1 MKWTLLLSCLLSL
14 TSALTAQTSEA
25 AQHVLRAA
33 QWNRLYPQE
42 KVYLHLD
49 NTAYFLGETI
59 WIKAYVTRS
68 DTENRS
74 NISRVLYVELI
85 SPRGFVAERRKLQ
98 VTDGLA
104 RGDIKLTKRVLKAD
118 YYEIRAYTRYMTNW
132 GGRNYFSRVIPVF
145 DKPRTE
151 GDYSRMSLEQ
161 YDVTRQPAERRV
173 ALPEPED
180 TDNSIRI
187 TELPDSVCFE
197 ADKGS
202 GWALLHGSNIIAGN
216 TIGEGEHVRLS
227 LPRQKMKE
235 GAWQMVLFDDAGKEI
250 THRDVVIVPKADRE
264 LKITVRTAGIRPC
277 GRISVDIQGP
287 PHTAFSFSAI
297 DAATICNGFQ
307 EDIRE
312 WMLRKSENW
321 HRYDWNTMAGITPW
335 DGSQV
340 IEDKL
345 YLFGKVI
352 PKKKN
357 MRLDSVTVS
366 ATFRGTEERMFG
378 SVKTDSTGAYA
389 IILPDIEGIWNM
401 QLSPQVKGK
410 EAQYRITVD
419 RHFAP
424 PLRPLESGEVRQIPV
439 DTTRIRR
446 WQITPQYEEEWQH
459 MYEKNATVM
468 KEVNVKGK
476 RKSDHYDYN
485 AFTNTEDAEHFSEI
499 YFDCEEAAEDI
510 ADRGEEMPELTAW
523 LAQTVSNYREDSY
536 GEDNYG
542 QGTRYSR
549 DQGEADANTKRI
561 PKWNGRIATWYVD
574 NEKVGGIWYPHHP
587 LLLDEYQSVYIS
599 DSHGHNE
606 GGITIYAYS
615 YAHDTSK
622 WTKAPKTNRQTR
634 YTHYYGYSP
643 PSEFK
648 TEDYSDIP
656 PMPDFRRTLF
666 WAPDMWTDA
675 DGKAHIEFWNNSSC
689 TDMIFSAEGITQDGH
704 FITGQ

>member
-1 MKWTLLLSCLLSL
+1 MRGLASLLCSLSIFAHTLSL
-14 TSALTAQTSEA
+14 GADTGECIM
-25 AQHVLRAA
+25 RAA

-59 WIKAYVTRS
+59 WMKAYVTRS

-85 SPRGFVAERRKLQ
+85 SPRGFVIERRKLQ

-104 RGDIKLTKRVLKAD
+104 WGDIKLTKRIFKAG

-132 GGRNYFSRVIPVF
+132 GKRNFFSRVVPVF
-145 DKPRTE
+145 DKPRID

-161 YDVTRQPAERRV
+161 YDVTRQPDERRV
-173 ALPEPED
+173 SIPESED
-180 TDNSIRI
+180 ADNDIRI
-187 TELPDSVCFE
+187 TELPDSIYFD

-202 GWALLHGSNIIAGN
+202 GWALLHGSNIITGN
-216 TIGEGEHVRLS
+216 AIREGEHIHLS
-227 LPRQKMKE
+227 LPRHKMKE
-235 GAWQMVLFDDAGKEI
+235 GIWQMVLFDEAGKEI
-250 THRDVVIVPKADRE
+250 THRDIIVVPKADEE
-264 LKITVRTAGIRPC
+264 LKITVRTTGIRPC
-277 GRISVDIQGP
+277 GRVSIDIQGP

-321 HRYDWNTMAGITPW
+321 HRYDWNTMTGITPW

-345 YLFGKVI
+345 YLFGKVV

-357 MRLDSVTVS
+357 MPLEGVSVS
-366 ATFRGTEERMFG
+366 ATFRGSEERMFG

-410 EAQYRITVD
+410 EAEYRITVD

-424 PLRPLESGEVRQIPV
+424 PLRPLEDSEVRQTPV
-439 DTTRIRR
+439 DTTRIHH
-446 WQITPQYEEEWQH
+446 WQIAPQYEEEWQN

-476 RKSDHYDYN
+476 RKLDHYNYN
-485 AFTNTEDAEHFSEI
+485 AFTNTENAEHFSEI

-510 ADRGEEMPELTAW
+510 ADRGEEIPELTAW
-523 LAQTVSNYREDSY
+523 LVQTAGSYLEDSY
-536 GEDNYG
+536 GQGPNY
-542 QGTRYSR
+542 SK
-549 DQGEADANTKRI
+549 DPGEEAAKI
-561 PKWNGRIATWYVD
+561 KHFPKWNGRNVVWYID
-574 NEKVGGIWYPHHP
+574 NQPVGGIWYPYP
-587 LLLDEYQSVYIS
+587 VLLDEYQSVYIS

-606 GGITIYAYS
+606 GNVTIYAYS
-615 YAHDTSK
+615 YEHDTSK

-666 WAPDMWTDA
+666 WAPDMWTDEN
-675 DGKAHIEFWNNSSC
+675 GEAHIEFWNNSSC
-689 TDMIFSAEGITQDGH
+689 TDMIFSAEGITKDGH
-704 FITGQ
+704 FITGK

>member
-1 MKWTLLLSCLLSL
+1 MM
-14 TSALTAQTSEA
+14 
-25 AQHVLRAA
+25 
-33 QWNRLYPQE
+33 
-42 KVYLHLD
+42 
-49 NTAYFLGETI
+49 
-59 WIKAYVTRS
+59 
-68 DTENRS
+68 
-74 NISRVLYVELI
+74 VLY
-85 SPRGFVAERRKLQ
+85 KHLQ
-98 VTDGLA
+98 RLHS
-104 RGDIKLTKRVLKAD
+104 KR
-118 YYEIRAYTRYMTNW
+118 NF
-132 GGRNYFSRVIPVF
+132 FSRVFPVF

-151 GDYSRMSLEQ
+151 GDYSRMSLEP
-161 YDVTRQPAERRV
+161 YDVTRQPDERRASV
-173 ALPEPED
+173 SESENVD
-180 TDNSIRI
+180 RDIRI
-187 TELPDSVCFE
+187 IELPDSVCFE
-197 ADKGS
+197 ADKGC

-216 TIGEGEHVRLS
+216 TIREGEHVRLS
-227 LPRQKMKE
+227 LARQKMKE
-235 GAWQMVLFDDAGKEI
+235 GLWQMVLFDEAGKEI
-250 THRDVVIVPKADRE
+250 THRDIVIVPKADRE
-264 LKITVRTAGIRPC
+264 LKIMVHTAGIRPC
-277 GRISVDIQGP
+277 GRISLDIQGP

-297 DAATICNGFQ
+297 DAATVCNGFQ

-340 IEDKL
+340 IEDRL

-357 MRLDSVTVS
+357 MPLDSVTVS
-366 ATFRGTEERMFG
+366 ATFRGTTERMFG

-410 EAQYRITVD
+410 EAEYRITVD

-424 PLRPLESGEVRQIPV
+424 PLRPLEDSEVRQIPV
-439 DTTRIRR
+439 DTARIHR
-446 WQITPQYEEEWQH
+446 WQIAPQDEQEWQN

-476 RKSDHYDYN
+476 RKLDHYDYN

-510 ADRGEEMPELTAW
+510 ADRGEEIPELTAW
-523 LAQTVSNYREDSY
+523 LVQTAGRYREDSY
-536 GEDNYG
+536 G
-542 QGTRYSR
+542 QGPSYSK
-549 DQGEADANTKRI
+549 DPGEEAAKIKHFPT
-561 PKWNGRIATWYVD
+561 WNGRHVMWYVD
-574 NEKVGGIWYPHHP
+574 NQPVGGIWYPCP
-587 LLLDEYQSVYIS
+587 VLLDEYQSVYIS

-606 GGITIYAYS
+606 GNVAVYAYS
-615 YAHDTSK
+615 YEHDTSK
-622 WTKAPKTNRQTR
+622 WSKPPKTNRQTR

-666 WAPDMWTDA
+666 WAPNLWTDA

-689 TDMIFSAEGITQDGH
+689 TDMIFSAEGITKDGY

>member
-1 MKWTLLLSCLLSL
+1 MMSL
-14 TSALTAQTSEA
+14 ASALPAQTSEA
-25 AQHVLRAA
+25 AEHILKAA

-59 WIKAYVTRS
+59 WMKAYVTRS

-85 SPRGFVAERRKLQ
+85 SPRGFVVERRKLQ

-104 RGDIKLTKRVLKAD
+104 WGDIKLTKRILKAG

-132 GGRNYFSRVIPVF
+132 GKRNFFSRVFPVF

-151 GDYSRMSLEQ
+151 GDYSRMSLEP
-161 YDVTRQPAERRV
+161 YDVTRQPDERRASV
-173 ALPEPED
+173 SESENVD
-180 TDNSIRI
+180 RDIRI
-187 TELPDSVCFE
+187 TELPDSICFE
-197 ADKGS
+197 ADKGC

-216 TIGEGEHVRLS
+216 TIKEGEHARLS
-227 LPRQKMKE
+227 LARQKMKE
-235 GAWQMVLFDDAGKEI
+235 GVWQMVLFDEAGKEI
-250 THRDVVIVPKADRE
+250 THRDIVIAPKADSE

-277 GRISVDIQGP
+277 GRISLDIQGP

-297 DAATICNGFQ
+297 DAATVCNGFQ

-340 IEDKL
+340 IEDRL

-352 PKKKN
+352 PKEKS
-357 MRLDSVTVS
+357 MPLDSVTVS
-366 ATFRGTEERMFG
+366 ATFRGTTERMFG

-410 EAQYRITVD
+410 EAEYRITVD

-424 PLRPLESGEVRQIPV
+424 PLRPLEDSEVRQIPV
-439 DTTRIRR
+439 DTARIHR
-446 WQITPQYEEEWQH
+446 WQIAPQDEQEWQN

-476 RKSDHYDYN
+476 RKLDHYDYN

-510 ADRGEEMPELTAW
+510 ADRGEEIPELTAW
-523 LAQTVSNYREDSY
+523 LVQTAGRYREDSY
-536 GEDNYG
+536 G
-542 QGTRYSR
+542 QGPSYSK
-549 DQGEADANTKRI
+549 DPGEEAAKIKHFPT
-561 PKWNGRIATWYVD
+561 WNGRHVVWYVD
-574 NEKVGGIWYPHHP
+574 NQPVGGIWYPCP
-587 LLLDEYQSVYIS
+587 VLLDEYQSVYIS

-606 GGITIYAYS
+606 GNVTVYAYS
-615 YAHDTSK
+615 YEHDTSK
-622 WTKAPKTNRQTR
+622 WSKPPKTNRQTR

-666 WAPDMWTDA
+666 WAPNLWTDA

>member
-1 MKWTLLLSCLLSL
+1 MMSL
-14 TSALTAQTSEA
+14 ASALPAQTSEA
-25 AQHVLRAA
+25 AQHILKAA

-59 WIKAYVTRS
+59 WMKAYVTRS

-85 SPRGFVAERRKLQ
+85 SSRGFVVERRKLQ

-104 RGDIKLTKRVLKAD
+104 WGDIKLTKRILKAG

-132 GGRNYFSRVIPVF
+132 GKRNFFSRVFPVF

-151 GDYSRMSLEQ
+151 GDYSRMSLEP
-161 YDVTRQPAERRV
+161 YDVTRQPDERR
-173 ALPEPED
+173 ASAPESENVD
-180 TDNSIRI
+180 RDIRI

-197 ADKGS
+197 ADKGC

-227 LPRQKMKE
+227 LARQKMKE
-235 GAWQMVLFDDAGKEI
+235 GLWQMVLFDEAGKEI
-250 THRDVVIVPKADRE
+250 THRDIVIAPKADRE

-277 GRISVDIQGP
+277 GRISLDIQGP

-297 DAATICNGFQ
+297 DAATVCNGFR

-340 IEDKL
+340 IEDRL

-357 MRLDSVTVS
+357 MPLDSVTVS
-366 ATFRGTEERMFG
+366 ATFRGTTERMFG

-410 EAQYRITVD
+410 EAEYRITVD

-424 PLRPLESGEVRQIPV
+424 PLRPLEDSEVRQIPV
-439 DTTRIRR
+439 DTARIHR
-446 WQITPQYEEEWQH
+446 WQIAPQDEQEWQN

-468 KEVNVKGK
+468 EEVNVKGK
-476 RKSDHYDYN
+476 RKLDHYDYN

-510 ADRGEEMPELTAW
+510 ADRGEEIPELTAW
-523 LAQTVSNYREDSY
+523 LVQTAGRYREDSY
-536 GEDNYG
+536 G
-542 QGTRYSR
+542 QGPSYSK
-549 DQGEADANTKRI
+549 DPGEEAAKIKHFPT
-561 PKWNGRIATWYVD
+561 WNGRHVVWYVD
-574 NEKVGGIWYPHHP
+574 NQPVGGIWYPCP
-587 LLLDEYQSVYIS
+587 VLLDEYQSVYIS

-606 GGITIYAYS
+606 GNVAVYAYS
-615 YAHDTSK
+615 YEHDTSK
-622 WTKAPKTNRQTR
+622 WSKPPKTNRQTR

-666 WAPDMWTDA
+666 WAPNLWTDA

-689 TDMIFSAEGITQDGH
+689 TDMIFSAEGITKDGY

>member
-1 MKWTLLLSCLLSL
+1 MMSL
-14 TSALTAQTSEA
+14 ASALPAQTSEA
-25 AQHVLRAA
+25 AGHILKAA

-59 WIKAYVTRS
+59 WMKAYVTRS

-85 SPRGFVAERRKLQ
+85 SPRGFVVERRKLQ

-104 RGDIKLTKRVLKAD
+104 WGDIKLTKRILKAG

-132 GGRNYFSRVIPVF
+132 GKRNFFSRVFPVF
-145 DKPRTE
+145 DKPRSE
-151 GDYSRMSLEQ
+151 GDYSRMSLEP
-161 YDVTRQPAERRV
+161 YDVTRQPDERR
-173 ALPEPED
+173 ASAPESENVD
-180 TDNSIRI
+180 RDIRV

-197 ADKGS
+197 ADKGC

-216 TIGEGEHVRLS
+216 TIREGEHVRLS
-227 LPRQKMKE
+227 LARQKMKE
-235 GAWQMVLFDDAGKEI
+235 GLWQMVLFDEAGKEI
-250 THRDVVIVPKADRE
+250 THRDIVIAPKADSE

-277 GRISVDIQGP
+277 GRISLDIQGP

-297 DAATICNGFQ
+297 DAATVCNGFQ

-340 IEDKL
+340 IEDRL

-357 MRLDSVTVS
+357 MPLDSVTVS
-366 ATFRGTEERMFG
+366 ATFRGTTERMFG

-410 EAQYRITVD
+410 EAEYRITVD

-424 PLRPLESGEVRQIPV
+424 PLRPLEDSEVRQIPV
-439 DTTRIRR
+439 DTARIHR
-446 WQITPQYEEEWQH
+446 WQIAPQDEQEWQN

-476 RKSDHYDYN
+476 RKLDHYDYN

-510 ADRGEEMPELTAW
+510 ADRGEEIPELTAW
-523 LAQTVSNYREDSY
+523 LVQTAGRYREDSY
-536 GEDNYG
+536 G
-542 QGTRYSR
+542 QGPSYSK
-549 DQGEADANTKRI
+549 DPGEEAAKIKHFPT
-561 PKWNGRIATWYVD
+561 WNGRHVVWYVD
-574 NEKVGGIWYPHHP
+574 NQPVGGIWYPCP
-587 LLLDEYQSVYIS
+587 VLLDEYQSVYIS

-606 GGITIYAYS
+606 GNVAVYAYS
-615 YAHDTSK
+615 YEHDTSK
-622 WTKAPKTNRQTR
+622 WSKPPKTNRQTR

-666 WAPDMWTDA
+666 WAPNLWTDA

-689 TDMIFSAEGITQDGH
+689 TDMIFSAEGITKDGH

>member
-1 MKWTLLLSCLLSL
+1 MRWLASLLCSLSIFASSLSL
-14 TSALTAQTSEA
+14 RADAGEYII
-25 AQHVLRAA
+25 RAA

-49 NTAYFLGETI
+49 NTSYFLGETI
-59 WIKAYVTRS
+59 WMKAYVTRS

-85 SPRGFVAERRKLQ
+85 SPRGFVVERRKLQ

-104 RGDIKLTKRVLKAD
+104 WGDIKLTKRVLKPG

-132 GGRNYFSRVIPVF
+132 GKRNFFSRVFPVF

-151 GDYSRMSLEQ
+151 GDYSRMSLEP
-161 YDVTRQPAERRV
+161 YDVTRQPDERRASV
-173 ALPEPED
+173 SESENVD
-180 TDNSIRI
+180 RDIRI

-197 ADKGS
+197 ADKGC

-216 TIGEGEHVRLS
+216 AIREGEHVRLS
-227 LPRQKMKE
+227 LARQKMKE
-235 GAWQMVLFDDAGKEI
+235 GVWQMVLFDEAGKEI
-250 THRDVVIVPKADRE
+250 THRDIVIAPKADSE

-277 GRISVDIQGP
+277 GRISLDIQGP

-340 IEDKL
+340 IEDRL

-357 MRLDSVTVS
+357 MSLDSVTVS
-366 ATFRGTEERMFG
+366 ATFRGTTERMFG

-410 EAQYRITVD
+410 EAEYRITVD

-424 PLRPLESGEVRQIPV
+424 ALRPLEDSEVRQIPV
-439 DTTRIRR
+439 DTARIHR
-446 WQITPQYEEEWQH
+446 WQIAPQDEQEWQN

-476 RKSDHYDYN
+476 RKLDHYDYN

-510 ADRGEEMPELTAW
+510 ADRGEEIPELTAW
-523 LAQTVSNYREDSY
+523 LVQTAGRYREDSY
-536 GEDNYG
+536 G
-542 QGTRYSR
+542 QGPSYSK
-549 DQGEADANTKRI
+549 DPGEEAAKIKHFPT
-561 PKWNGRIATWYVD
+561 WNGRHVVWYVD
-574 NEKVGGIWYPHHP
+574 NQPVGGIWYPCP
-587 LLLDEYQSVYIS
+587 VLLDEYQSVYIS

-606 GGITIYAYS
+606 GNVTVYAYS
-615 YAHDTSK
+615 YEHDTSK
-622 WTKAPKTNRQTR
+622 WSKPPKTNRQTR

-666 WAPDMWTDA
+666 WAPNLWTDA

-689 TDMIFSAEGITQDGH
+689 TDMIFSAEGITKDGH
-704 FITGQ
+704 FITGK

>member
-1 MKWTLLLSCLLSL
+1 MMSL
-14 TSALTAQTSEA
+14 ASALPAQTSEA
-25 AQHVLRAA
+25 AGHILKAA

-49 NTAYFLGETI
+49 NSAYFLGETI
-59 WIKAYVTRS
+59 WMKAYVTRS

-85 SPRGFVAERRKLQ
+85 SPRGFVVERRKLQ

-104 RGDIKLTKRVLKAD
+104 WGDIKLTKRILKAG

-132 GGRNYFSRVIPVF
+132 GKRNFFSRVFPVF

-151 GDYSRMSLEQ
+151 GDYSRMSLEP
-161 YDVTRQPAERRV
+161 YDVTRQPDERR
-173 ALPEPED
+173 ASAPESENVD
-180 TDNSIRI
+180 RDIRI

-197 ADKGS
+197 ADKGC

-216 TIGEGEHVRLS
+216 TIREGEHVRLS
-227 LPRQKMKE
+227 LARQKMKE
-235 GAWQMVLFDDAGKEI
+235 GLWQMVLFDEAGKEI
-250 THRDVVIVPKADRE
+250 THRDIVIAPKADSE
-264 LKITVRTAGIRPC
+264 LKIMVHTAGIRPC
-277 GRISVDIQGP
+277 GRISLDIQGP

-297 DAATICNGFQ
+297 DAATVCNGFQ

-340 IEDKL
+340 IEDRL

-352 PKKKN
+352 PKKKD
-357 MRLDSVTVS
+357 MPLDSVTVS
-366 ATFRGTEERMFG
+366 ATFRGTTERMFG

-410 EAQYRITVD
+410 EAEYRITVD

-424 PLRPLESGEVRQIPV
+424 PLRPLEDSEVRQIPV
-439 DTTRIRR
+439 DTARIHR
-446 WQITPQYEEEWQH
+446 WQIAPQDEQEWQN

-476 RKSDHYDYN
+476 RKLDHYDYN

-510 ADRGEEMPELTAW
+510 ADRGEEIPELTAW
-523 LAQTVSNYREDSY
+523 LVQTAGRYREDSY
-536 GEDNYG
+536 G
-542 QGTRYSR
+542 QGPSYSK
-549 DQGEADANTKRI
+549 DPGEEAAKIKHFPT
-561 PKWNGRIATWYVD
+561 WNGRHVVWYVD
-574 NEKVGGIWYPHHP
+574 NQPVGGIWYPCP
-587 LLLDEYQSVYIS
+587 VLLDEYQSVYIS

-606 GGITIYAYS
+606 GNVAVYAYS
-615 YAHDTSK
+615 YEHDTSK
-622 WTKAPKTNRQTR
+622 WSKPPKTNRQTR

-666 WAPDMWTDA
+666 WAPNLWTDA

-689 TDMIFSAEGITQDGH
+689 TDMIFSAEGITKDGY

>member
-1 MKWTLLLSCLLSL
+1 MMSL
-14 TSALTAQTSEA
+14 ASALPAQTSEA
-25 AQHVLRAA
+25 AGHILKAA

-59 WIKAYVTRS
+59 WMKAYVTRS

-85 SPRGFVAERRKLQ
+85 SPRGFVIERRKLQ

-104 RGDIKLTKRVLKAD
+104 WGDIKLTKRVLKAG

-132 GGRNYFSRVIPVF
+132 GKRNFFSRVFPVF
-145 DKPRTE
+145 DKPRSE
-151 GDYSRMSLEQ
+151 GDYSRMSLEP
-161 YDVTRQPAERRV
+161 YDVTRQPDERR
-173 ALPEPED
+173 ASAPESENVD
-180 TDNSIRI
+180 RDIRV

-197 ADKGS
+197 ADKGC

-216 TIGEGEHVRLS
+216 TIREGEHVRLS
-227 LPRQKMKE
+227 LARQKMKE
-235 GAWQMVLFDDAGKEI
+235 GVWQMVLFDEAGKEI
-250 THRDVVIVPKADRE
+250 THRDIVIAPKADRE

-277 GRISVDIQGP
+277 GRISLDIQGP

-297 DAATICNGFQ
+297 DAATVCNGFQ

-340 IEDKL
+340 IEDRL

-352 PKKKN
+352 PKKKD
-357 MRLDSVTVS
+357 MPLDSVTVS
-366 ATFRGTEERMFG
+366 ATFRGTTERMFG

-410 EAQYRITVD
+410 EAEYRITVD

-424 PLRPLESGEVRQIPV
+424 PLRPLEDSEVRQIPV
-439 DTTRIRR
+439 DTARIHR
-446 WQITPQYEEEWQH
+446 WQIAPQDEQEWQN

-476 RKSDHYDYN
+476 RKLDHYDYN

-510 ADRGEEMPELTAW
+510 ADRGEEIPELTAW
-523 LAQTVSNYREDSY
+523 LVQTAGRYREDSY
-536 GEDNYG
+536 GQGPNY
-542 QGTRYSR
+542 SK
-549 DQGEADANTKRI
+549 DPGEEAAKIKHFPT
-561 PKWNGRIATWYVD
+561 WNGRHVVWYVD
-574 NEKVGGIWYPHHP
+574 NQPVGGIWYPCP
-587 LLLDEYQSVYIS
+587 VLLDEYQSVYIS

-606 GGITIYAYS
+606 GNVAVYAYS
-615 YAHDTSK
+615 YEHDTSK
-622 WTKAPKTNRQTR
+622 WSKPPKTNRQTR

-666 WAPDMWTDA
+666 WAPNLWTDA

-689 TDMIFSAEGITQDGH
+689 TDMIFSAEGITKDGY

>member
-1 MKWTLLLSCLLSL
+1 MRWLASLLCSLSIFASSLSL
-14 TSALTAQTSEA
+14 RADAGEYII
-25 AQHVLRAA
+25 RAA

-59 WIKAYVTRS
+59 WMKAYVTRS

-85 SPRGFVAERRKLQ
+85 SPRGFVVERRKLQ

-104 RGDIKLTKRVLKAD
+104 WGDIKLTKRVLKPG

-132 GGRNYFSRVIPVF
+132 GKRNFFSRVFPVF

-151 GDYSRMSLEQ
+151 GDYSRMSLEP
-161 YDVTRQPAERRV
+161 YDVTRQPDERRASV
-173 ALPEPED
+173 SESENVD
-180 TDNSIRI
+180 RDIRI

-197 ADKGS
+197 ADKGC
-202 GWALLHGSNIIAGN
+202 GWALLHGCNIIAGN
-216 TIGEGEHVRLS
+216 AIREGEHVRLS
-227 LPRQKMKE
+227 LARQKMKE
-235 GAWQMVLFDDAGKEI
+235 GVWQMVLFDEAGKEI
-250 THRDVVIVPKADRE
+250 THRDIVIAPKADSE

-277 GRISVDIQGP
+277 GRISLDIQGP

-340 IEDKL
+340 IEDRL

-357 MRLDSVTVS
+357 MSLDSVTVS
-366 ATFRGTEERMFG
+366 ATFRGTTERMFG

-410 EAQYRITVD
+410 EEQYRITVD

-424 PLRPLESGEVRQIPV
+424 ALRPLEDSEVRQIPV
-439 DTTRIRR
+439 DTARIHR
-446 WQITPQYEEEWQH
+446 WQIAPQDEQEWQN

-476 RKSDHYDYN
+476 RKLDHYNYN

-510 ADRGEEMPELTAW
+510 ADRGEEIPELTAW
-523 LAQTVSNYREDSY
+523 LVQTAGRYREDSY
-536 GEDNYG
+536 G
-542 QGTRYSR
+542 QGPSYSK
-549 DQGEADANTKRI
+549 DPGEEAAKIKHFPT
-561 PKWNGRIATWYVD
+561 WNGRHVVWYVD
-574 NEKVGGIWYPHHP
+574 NQPVGGIWYPCP
-587 LLLDEYQSVYIS
+587 VLLDEYQSVYIS

-606 GGITIYAYS
+606 GNVTVYAYS
-615 YAHDTSK
+615 YEHDTSK
-622 WTKAPKTNRQTR
+622 WSKPPKTNRQTR

-666 WAPDMWTDA
+666 WAPDMWTDEN
-675 DGKAHIEFWNNSSC
+675 GEAHIEFWNNSSC
-689 TDMIFSAEGITQDGH
+689 TDMIFSAEGITKDGH
-704 FITGQ
+704 FIIGK

>member
-1 MKWTLLLSCLLSL
+1 MRWLASLLCSLSIFASTLSL
-14 TSALTAQTSEA
+14 RADAGDYIMQA
-25 AQHVLRAA
+25 AK
-33 QWNRLYPQE
+33 WNRLYPQE

-59 WIKAYVTRS
+59 WMKAYVTRS

-85 SPRGFVAERRKLQ
+85 SPRGFVVERRKLQ

-104 RGDIKLTKRVLKAD
+104 WGDIKLTKRILKAG

-132 GGRNYFSRVIPVF
+132 GDRNFFSRVFPVF

-161 YDVTRQPAERRV
+161 YDVTRQPDERRASV
-173 ALPEPED
+173 PESED
-180 TDNSIRI
+180 VDRDIRI

-197 ADKGS
+197 ADKGC

-216 TIGEGEHVRLS
+216 ALTGGQHLRQS
-227 LPRQKMKE
+227 LPRKKMKE
-235 GAWQMVLFDDAGKEI
+235 GVWQLVLFDKAGKEI
-250 THRDVVIVPKADRE
+250 AHRDYICIPKADEE
-264 LKITVRTAGIRPC
+264 LKISVRTTGIRPC
-277 GRISVDIQGP
+277 GRVSIDIQGP
-287 PHTAFSFSAI
+287 PNTAFSFSAI
-297 DAATICNGFQ
+297 DAATVCNGFQ

-340 IEDKL
+340 IEDRL

-357 MRLDSVTVS
+357 MPLDSVTVS
-366 ATFRGTEERMFG
+366 ATFRGTTERMFG

-410 EAQYRITVD
+410 EAEYRITVD

-424 PLRPLESGEVRQIPV
+424 PLRPLESSEVRQIPV
-439 DTTRIRR
+439 DTTRIHR
-446 WQITPQYEEEWQH
+446 WQIAPQDEQEWQN

-476 RKSDHYDYN
+476 RKLDHYDYN
-485 AFTNTEDAEHFSEI
+485 AFTNTENAEHYSEI

-510 ADRGEEMPELTAW
+510 ADRGEEIPELTAW
-523 LAQTVSNYREDSY
+523 LVQTAGRYREDSY
-536 GEDNYG
+536 G
-542 QGTRYSR
+542 QGPSYSK
-549 DQGEADANTKRI
+549 DPGEEAAKIKHFPT
-561 PKWNGRIATWYVD
+561 WNGRHVLWYVD
-574 NEKVGGIWYPHHP
+574 NQPVGGIWYPCP
-587 LLLDEYQSVYIS
+587 VLLDEYQSVYIG
-599 DSHGHNE
+599 DSRGHNE
-606 GGITIYAYS
+606 GNVTVYAYS
-615 YAHDTSK
+615 YEHDTSK
-622 WTKAPKTNRQTR
+622 WSKPPKTNRQTR

-666 WAPDMWTDA
+666 WAPDMWTDKE
-675 DGKAHIEFWNNSSC
+675 GKAHIEFWNNSSC
-689 TDMIFSAEGITQDGH
+689 TGMIFSAEGITHDGH
-704 FITGQ
+704 FITGR

>member
-1 MKWTLLLSCLLSL
+1 MMSL
-14 TSALTAQTSEA
+14 ASALPAQTSEA
-25 AQHVLRAA
+25 AGHILKAA

-59 WIKAYVTRS
+59 WMKAYVTRS

-85 SPRGFVAERRKLQ
+85 SPRGFVVERRKLQ

-104 RGDIKLTKRVLKAD
+104 WGDIKLTKRILKAG

-132 GGRNYFSRVIPVF
+132 GKRNFFSRVFPVF

-151 GDYSRMSLEQ
+151 GDYSRMSLEP
-161 YDVTRQPAERRV
+161 YDVTRQPDERR
-173 ALPEPED
+173 ASTPESED
-180 TDNSIRI
+180 VNRDIRI

-197 ADKGS
+197 ADKGC

-216 TIGEGEHVRLS
+216 TIREGEHVRLS
-227 LPRQKMKE
+227 LARQKMKE
-235 GAWQMVLFDDAGKEI
+235 GLWQMVLFDEAGKEI
-250 THRDVVIVPKADRE
+250 THRDIVIVPKADSE
-264 LKITVRTAGIRPC
+264 LKITVRTEGIRPC
-277 GRISVDIQGP
+277 GRISLDIQGP

-297 DAATICNGFQ
+297 DAATVCNGFQ

-340 IEDKL
+340 IEDRL

-357 MRLDSVTVS
+357 MPLDSVTVS
-366 ATFRGTEERMFG
+366 ATFRGTTERMFG

-401 QLSPQVKGK
+401 QLSPPVKGK
-410 EAQYRITVD
+410 EAEYRITVD
-419 RHFAP
+419 RHFSP
-424 PLRPLESGEVRQIPV
+424 PLRPLEDSEVRQIPV
-439 DTTRIRR
+439 DTARIHR
-446 WQITPQYEEEWQH
+446 WQIAPQDEQEWQN

-476 RKSDHYDYN
+476 RKLDHYDYN

-510 ADRGEEMPELTAW
+510 ADRGEEIPELTAW
-523 LAQTVSNYREDSY
+523 LVQTAGRYREDSY
-536 GEDNYG
+536 G
-542 QGTRYSR
+542 QGPSYSK
-549 DQGEADANTKRI
+549 DPGEEAAKIKHFPT
-561 PKWNGRIATWYVD
+561 WNGRHVMWYVD
-574 NEKVGGIWYPHHP
+574 NQPVGGIWYPCP
-587 LLLDEYQSVYIS
+587 VLLDEYQSVYIS

-606 GGITIYAYS
+606 GNVAVYAYS
-615 YAHDTSK
+615 YEHDTSK
-622 WTKAPKTNRQTR
+622 WSKPPKTNRQTR

-643 PSEFK
+643 PSDFK

-666 WAPDMWTDA
+666 WAPNLWTDA

-689 TDMIFSAEGITQDGH
+689 TDMIFSAEGITKDGY

>member
-1 MKWTLLLSCLLSL
+1 MMSL
-14 TSALTAQTSEA
+14 ASALPAQTSEA
-25 AQHVLRAA
+25 AQHILKAA

-49 NTAYFLGETI
+49 NAAYFLGETI
-59 WIKAYVTRS
+59 WMKAYVTRS

-85 SPRGFVAERRKLQ
+85 SPRGFVVERRKLQ

-104 RGDIKLTKRVLKAD
+104 WGDIKLTKRILKAG

-132 GGRNYFSRVIPVF
+132 GKRNYFSRVFPVF
-145 DKPRTE
+145 DKPRSE
-151 GDYSRMSLEQ
+151 GDYSRMSLEP
-161 YDVTRQPAERRV
+161 YDVTRQPDERRASV
-173 ALPEPED
+173 SESENVD
-180 TDNSIRI
+180 RDIRV

-197 ADKGS
+197 ADKGC

-216 TIGEGEHVRLS
+216 TIRKGEHVRLS
-227 LPRQKMKE
+227 LARQKMKE
-235 GAWQMVLFDDAGKEI
+235 GIWQMVLFDEAGKEI
-250 THRDVVIVPKADRE
+250 THRDVVIVPEADRE

-277 GRISVDIQGP
+277 GRISLDIQGP

-297 DAATICNGFQ
+297 DAATVCNGFQ

-340 IEDKL
+340 IEDRL

-352 PKKKN
+352 PKEKS
-357 MRLDSVTVS
+357 MPLDSVTVS
-366 ATFRGTEERMFG
+366 ATFRGTTERMFG

-410 EAQYRITVD
+410 EAEYRITVD

-424 PLRPLESGEVRQIPV
+424 PLRPLEDSEVRQIPV
-439 DTTRIRR
+439 DTARIHR
-446 WQITPQYEEEWQH
+446 WQIAPQDEQEWQN

-476 RKSDHYDYN
+476 RKLDHYDYN

-510 ADRGEEMPELTAW
+510 ADRGEEIPELTAW
-523 LAQTVSNYREDSY
+523 LVQTAGRYREDSY
-536 GEDNYG
+536 GQGPNY
-542 QGTRYSR
+542 SK
-549 DQGEADANTKRI
+549 DPGEEAAKIKHFPT
-561 PKWNGRIATWYVD
+561 WNGRHVVWYVD
-574 NEKVGGIWYPHHP
+574 NQPVGGIWYPCP
-587 LLLDEYQSVYIS
+587 VLLDEYQSVYIS

-606 GGITIYAYS
+606 GNVTVYAYS
-615 YAHDTSK
+615 YEHDTSK
-622 WTKAPKTNRQTR
+622 WSKPPKTNRQTR

-666 WAPDMWTDA
+666 WAPNLWTDA

-689 TDMIFSAEGITQDGH
+689 TDMIFSAEGITKDGY

>member
-1 MKWTLLLSCLLSL
+1 MMSL
-14 TSALTAQTSEA
+14 ASALPAQTSEA
-25 AQHVLRAA
+25 AEHILKAA
-33 QWNRLYPQE
+33 QWNRIYPQE

-49 NTAYFLGETI
+49 NSAYFLGETI
-59 WIKAYVTRS
+59 WMKAYVTRS

-85 SPRGFVAERRKLQ
+85 SPRGFVVERRKLQ

-104 RGDIKLTKRVLKAD
+104 WGDIKLTKRILKAG

-132 GGRNYFSRVIPVF
+132 GKRNFFSRVFPVF

-151 GDYSRMSLEQ
+151 GDYSRMSLEP
-161 YDVTRQPAERRV
+161 YDVTRQPDERRTST
-173 ALPEPED
+173 PESED
-180 TDNSIRI
+180 VNRDIRI

-197 ADKGS
+197 ADKGC

-216 TIGEGEHVRLS
+216 TIREGEHVRLS
-227 LPRQKMKE
+227 LARQKMKE
-235 GAWQMVLFDDAGKEI
+235 GLWQMVIFDEAGKEI
-250 THRDVVIVPKADRE
+250 THRDIVIVPKADRE
-264 LKITVRTAGIRPC
+264 LKIMVHTAGIRPC
-277 GRISVDIQGP
+277 GRISLDIQGP

-297 DAATICNGFQ
+297 DAATVCNGFQ

-340 IEDKL
+340 IEDRL

-352 PKKKN
+352 PKEKS
-357 MRLDSVTVS
+357 MPLDSVTVS
-366 ATFRGTEERMFG
+366 ATFRGTTERMFG

-410 EAQYRITVD
+410 EAEYRITVD

-424 PLRPLESGEVRQIPV
+424 PLRPLEDSEVRQIPV
-439 DTTRIRR
+439 DTARIHR
-446 WQITPQYEEEWQH
+446 WQIAPQDEQEWQN

-476 RKSDHYDYN
+476 RKLDHYDYN

-510 ADRGEEMPELTAW
+510 ADRGEEIPELTAW
-523 LAQTVSNYREDSY
+523 LVQTAGRYREDSY
-536 GEDNYG
+536 G
-542 QGTRYSR
+542 QGPSYSK
-549 DQGEADANTKRI
+549 DPGEEAAKIKHFPT
-561 PKWNGRIATWYVD
+561 WNGRHVLWYVD
-574 NEKVGGIWYPHHP
+574 NQPVGGIWYPCP
-587 LLLDEYQSVYIS
+587 VLLDEYQSVYIS

-606 GGITIYAYS
+606 GNVTVYAYS
-615 YAHDTSK
+615 YEHDTSK
-622 WTKAPKTNRQTR
+622 WSKPPKTNRQTR

-666 WAPDMWTDA
+666 WAPNLWTDA

-689 TDMIFSAEGITQDGH
+689 TDMIFSAEGITKDGH

>member
-1 MKWTLLLSCLLSL
+1 MMSL
-14 TSALTAQTSEA
+14 ASALPAQTSEA
-25 AQHVLRAA
+25 AQHILKAA

-59 WIKAYVTRS
+59 WMKAYVTRS

-85 SPRGFVAERRKLQ
+85 SPRGFVVERRKLQ

-104 RGDIKLTKRVLKAD
+104 WGDIKLTKRILKAG

-132 GGRNYFSRVIPVF
+132 GKRNFFSRVFPVF
-145 DKPRTE
+145 DKPRAE

-161 YDVTRQPAERRV
+161 YDVTRQPDERRASV
-173 ALPEPED
+173 SESENVD
-180 TDNSIRI
+180 RDIRI
-187 TELPDSVCFE
+187 IELPDSVCFE
-197 ADKGS
+197 ADKGC

-216 TIGEGEHVRLS
+216 TIREGEHVRLS
-227 LPRQKMKE
+227 LARQKMKE
-235 GAWQMVLFDDAGKEI
+235 GLWQMVLFDEAGKEI
-250 THRDVVIVPKADRE
+250 THRDIVIVPKADRE
-264 LKITVRTAGIRPC
+264 LKIMVHTAGIRPC
-277 GRISVDIQGP
+277 GRISLDIQGP

-297 DAATICNGFQ
+297 DAATVCNGFQ

-321 HRYDWNTMAGITPW
+321 HRYDWNTMAGIPPW

-340 IEDKL
+340 IEDRL

-357 MRLDSVTVS
+357 MPLDSVTVS
-366 ATFRGTEERMFG
+366 ATFRGTTERMFG

-410 EAQYRITVD
+410 EAEYRITVD

-424 PLRPLESGEVRQIPV
+424 PLRPLEDSEVRQIPV
-439 DTTRIRR
+439 DTARIHR
-446 WQITPQYEEEWQH
+446 WQIAPQDEQEWQN

-476 RKSDHYDYN
+476 RKLDHYDYN

-510 ADRGEEMPELTAW
+510 ADRGEEIPELTAW
-523 LAQTVSNYREDSY
+523 LVQTAGRYREDSY
-536 GEDNYG
+536 G
-542 QGTRYSR
+542 QGPSYSK
-549 DQGEADANTKRI
+549 DPGEEAAKIKHFPT
-561 PKWNGRIATWYVD
+561 WNGRHVMWYVD
-574 NEKVGGIWYPHHP
+574 NQPVGGIWYPCP
-587 LLLDEYQSVYIS
+587 VLLDEYQSVYIS

-606 GGITIYAYS
+606 GNVTVYAYS
-615 YAHDTSK
+615 YEHDTSK
-622 WTKAPKTNRQTR
+622 WSKPPKTNRQTR

-666 WAPDMWTDA
+666 WAPNLWTDA

-689 TDMIFSAEGITQDGH
+689 TDMIFSAEGITKDGY

>member
-1 MKWTLLLSCLLSL
+1 MRWLASLLCSLSIFASSLSL
-14 TSALTAQTSEA
+14 RADAGEYII
-25 AQHVLRAA
+25 RAA

-59 WIKAYVTRS
+59 WMKAYVTRS

-85 SPRGFVAERRKLQ
+85 SPRGFVVERRKLQ

-104 RGDIKLTKRVLKAD
+104 WGDIKLTKRVLKPG

-132 GGRNYFSRVIPVF
+132 GKRNFFSRVFPVF

-151 GDYSRMSLEQ
+151 GDYSHMSLEP
-161 YDVTRQPAERRV
+161 YDVTRQPDERRASV
-173 ALPEPED
+173 SESENVD
-180 TDNSIRI
+180 RDIRI

-197 ADKGS
+197 ADKGC

-216 TIGEGEHVRLS
+216 TIREGEHVRLS
-227 LPRQKMKE
+227 LARQKMKE
-235 GAWQMVLFDDAGKEI
+235 GLWQMVLFDEAGKEI
-250 THRDVVIVPKADRE
+250 THRDIVIAPKADRE

-277 GRISVDIQGP
+277 GRISLDIQGP

-297 DAATICNGFQ
+297 DAATVCNGFQ

-340 IEDKL
+340 IEDRL

-357 MRLDSVTVS
+357 MPLDSVTVS
-366 ATFRGTEERMFG
+366 ATFRGTTERMFG

-410 EAQYRITVD
+410 EAEYRITVD

-424 PLRPLESGEVRQIPV
+424 ALRPLEDSEVRQIPV
-439 DTTRIRR
+439 DTARIHR
-446 WQITPQYEEEWQH
+446 WQIAPQDEQEWQN

-476 RKSDHYDYN
+476 RKLDHYNYN

-510 ADRGEEMPELTAW
+510 ADRGEEIPELTAW
-523 LAQTVSNYREDSY
+523 LVQTAGRYREDSY
-536 GEDNYG
+536 G
-542 QGTRYSR
+542 QGPSYSK
-549 DQGEADANTKRI
+549 DPGEEAAKIKHFPT
-561 PKWNGRIATWYVD
+561 WNGRHVVWYVD
-574 NEKVGGIWYPHHP
+574 NQPVGGIWYPCP
-587 LLLDEYQSVYIS
+587 VLLDEYQSVYIS

-606 GGITIYAYS
+606 GNVTVYAYS
-615 YAHDTSK
+615 YEHDTSK
-622 WTKAPKTNRQTR
+622 W
-634 YTHYYGYSP
+634 S
-643 PSEFK
+643 
-648 TEDYSDIP
+648 
-656 PMPDFRRTLF
+656 
-666 WAPDMWTDA
+666 
-675 DGKAHIEFWNNSSC
+675 
-689 TDMIFSAEGITQDGH
+689 
-704 FITGQ
+704 

>member
-1 MKWTLLLSCLLSL
+1 MMSL
-14 TSALTAQTSEA
+14 ASALPAQTSEA
-25 AQHVLRAA
+25 AQHILKAA
-33 QWNRLYPQE
+33 QWNRIYPQE

-59 WIKAYVTRS
+59 WMKAYVTRS

-85 SPRGFVAERRKLQ
+85 SPRGFVVERRKLQ

-104 RGDIKLTKRVLKAD
+104 WGDIKLTKRILKAG

-132 GGRNYFSRVIPVF
+132 GKRNFFSRVFPVF

-151 GDYSRMSLEQ
+151 GDYSRMSLEP
-161 YDVTRQPAERRV
+161 YDVTRQPDERRTST
-173 ALPEPED
+173 PESED
-180 TDNSIRI
+180 VNRDIRI

-197 ADKGS
+197 ADKGC

-216 TIGEGEHVRLS
+216 TIREGEHVRLS
-227 LPRQKMKE
+227 LARQKMKE
-235 GAWQMVLFDDAGKEI
+235 GLWQMVIFDEAGKEI
-250 THRDVVIVPKADRE
+250 THRDIVIVPKADRE
-264 LKITVRTAGIRPC
+264 LKIMVHTAGIRPC
-277 GRISVDIQGP
+277 GRISLDIQGP

-297 DAATICNGFQ
+297 DAATVCNGFQ

-340 IEDKL
+340 IEDRL

-352 PKKKN
+352 PKEKS
-357 MRLDSVTVS
+357 MPLDSVTVS
-366 ATFRGTEERMFG
+366 ATFRGTTERMFG

-410 EAQYRITVD
+410 EAEYRITVD

-424 PLRPLESGEVRQIPV
+424 PLRPLEDSEVRQIPV
-439 DTTRIRR
+439 DTARIHR
-446 WQITPQYEEEWQH
+446 WQIAPQDEQEWQN

-476 RKSDHYDYN
+476 RKLDHYDYN

-510 ADRGEEMPELTAW
+510 ADRGEEIPELTAW
-523 LAQTVSNYREDSY
+523 LVQTAGRYREDSY
-536 GEDNYG
+536 G
-542 QGTRYSR
+542 QGPSYSK
-549 DQGEADANTKRI
+549 DPGEEAAKIKHFPT
-561 PKWNGRIATWYVD
+561 WNGRHVMWYVD
-574 NEKVGGIWYPHHP
+574 NQPVGGIWYPCP
-587 LLLDEYQSVYIS
+587 VLLDEYQSVYIS

-606 GGITIYAYS
+606 GNVTVYAYS
-615 YAHDTSK
+615 YEHDTSK
-622 WTKAPKTNRQTR
+622 WSKPPKTNRQTR

-666 WAPDMWTDA
+666 WAPNLWTDA

-689 TDMIFSAEGITQDGH
+689 TDMIFSAEGITKDGY

>member
-1 MKWTLLLSCLLSL
+1 MMSL
-14 TSALTAQTSEA
+14 ASALPAQTSEA
-25 AQHVLRAA
+25 AEHILKAA
-33 QWNRLYPQE
+33 QWNRIYPQE

-49 NTAYFLGETI
+49 NSAYFLGETI
-59 WIKAYVTRS
+59 WMKAYVTRS

-85 SPRGFVAERRKLQ
+85 SPRGFVVERRKLQ

-104 RGDIKLTKRVLKAD
+104 WGDIKLTKRILKAG

-132 GGRNYFSRVIPVF
+132 GKRNFFSRVFPVF
-145 DKPRTE
+145 DKPRSE
-151 GDYSRMSLEQ
+151 GDYSRMSLEP
-161 YDVTRQPAERRV
+161 YDVTRQPDERRASV
-173 ALPEPED
+173 SESENVD
-180 TDNSIRI
+180 RDIRI

-197 ADKGS
+197 ADKGC

-216 TIGEGEHVRLS
+216 TIREGEHVRLS
-227 LPRQKMKE
+227 LARQKMKE
-235 GAWQMVLFDDAGKEI
+235 GLWQMVLFDEAGKEI
-250 THRDVVIVPKADRE
+250 THRDIVIVPKADRE

-277 GRISVDIQGP
+277 GRISLDIQGP

-297 DAATICNGFQ
+297 DAATVCNGFQ

-335 DGSQV
+335 DGGQV
-340 IEDKL
+340 IEDRL

-352 PKKKN
+352 PKEKS
-357 MRLDSVTVS
+357 MPLDSVTVS
-366 ATFRGTEERMFG
+366 ATFRGTTERMFG

-410 EAQYRITVD
+410 EAEYRITVD

-424 PLRPLESGEVRQIPV
+424 PLRPLEDSEVRQIPV
-439 DTTRIRR
+439 DTARIHR
-446 WQITPQYEEEWQH
+446 WQIAPQDEQEWQN

-476 RKSDHYDYN
+476 RKLDHYDYN

-510 ADRGEEMPELTAW
+510 ADRGEEIPELTAW
-523 LAQTVSNYREDSY
+523 LVQTAGRYREDSY
-536 GEDNYG
+536 G
-542 QGTRYSR
+542 QGPSYSK
-549 DQGEADANTKRI
+549 DPGEEAAKIKHFPT
-561 PKWNGRIATWYVD
+561 WNGRHVMWYVD
-574 NEKVGGIWYPHHP
+574 NQPVGGIWYPCP
-587 LLLDEYQSVYIS
+587 VLLDEYQSVYIS

-606 GGITIYAYS
+606 GNVAVYAYS
-615 YAHDTSK
+615 YEHDTSK
-622 WTKAPKTNRQTR
+622 WSKPPKTNRQTR

-666 WAPDMWTDA
+666 WAPNLWTDA

-689 TDMIFSAEGITQDGH
+689 TDMIFSAEGITKDGY

>member
-1 MKWTLLLSCLLSL
+1 MMSL
-14 TSALTAQTSEA
+14 ASALPAQTSEA
-25 AQHVLRAA
+25 AGHILKAA

-59 WIKAYVTRS
+59 WMKAYVTRS

-85 SPRGFVAERRKLQ
+85 SPRGFVVERRKLQ

-104 RGDIKLTKRVLKAD
+104 WGDIKLTKRILKAG

-132 GGRNYFSRVIPVF
+132 GKRNFFSRVFPVF

-151 GDYSRMSLEQ
+151 GDYSRMSLEP
-161 YDVTRQPAERRV
+161 YDVTRQPDERRASV
-173 ALPEPED
+173 SESENVD
-180 TDNSIRI
+180 RDIRI

-197 ADKGS
+197 ADKGC

-216 TIGEGEHVRLS
+216 TIREGEHVRLS
-227 LPRQKMKE
+227 LARQKMKE
-235 GAWQMVLFDDAGKEI
+235 GLWQMVLFDEAGKEI
-250 THRDVVIVPKADRE
+250 THRDIVIVPKADRE

-277 GRISVDIQGP
+277 GRISLDIQGP
-287 PHTAFSFSAI
+287 PYTAFSFSAI
-297 DAATICNGFQ
+297 DAATVCNGFQ

-340 IEDKL
+340 IEDRL

-357 MRLDSVTVS
+357 MSLDSVTVS
-366 ATFRGTEERMFG
+366 ATFRGTTERMFG

-410 EAQYRITVD
+410 EAEYRITVD

-424 PLRPLESGEVRQIPV
+424 PLRPLEDSEVRQIPV
-439 DTTRIRR
+439 DAARIHR
-446 WQITPQYEEEWQH
+446 WQIAPQDEQEWQN

-476 RKSDHYDYN
+476 RKLDHYDYN

-510 ADRGEEMPELTAW
+510 ADRGEEIPELTAW
-523 LAQTVSNYREDSY
+523 LVQTAGRYREDSY
-536 GEDNYG
+536 G
-542 QGTRYSR
+542 QGPSYSK
-549 DQGEADANTKRI
+549 DPGEEAAKIKHFPT
-561 PKWNGRIATWYVD
+561 WNGRHVLWYVD
-574 NEKVGGIWYPHHP
+574 NQPVGGIWYPCP
-587 LLLDEYQSVYIS
+587 VLLDEYQSVYIS

-606 GGITIYAYS
+606 GNVAVYAYS
-615 YAHDTSK
+615 YEHDTSK
-622 WTKAPKTNRQTR
+622 WSKPPKTNRQTR

-666 WAPDMWTDA
+666 WAPNLWTDA

-689 TDMIFSAEGITQDGH
+689 TDMIFSAEGITKDGY

>member
-1 MKWTLLLSCLLSL
+1 MMSL
-14 TSALTAQTSEA
+14 ASALPAQTSEA
-25 AQHVLRAA
+25 AGHILKAA

-59 WIKAYVTRS
+59 WMKAYVTRS

-85 SPRGFVAERRKLQ
+85 SPRGFVVERRKLQ

-104 RGDIKLTKRVLKAD
+104 WGDIKLTKRILKAG

-132 GGRNYFSRVIPVF
+132 GKRNFFSRVFPVF
-145 DKPRTE
+145 DKPRAE

-161 YDVTRQPAERRV
+161 YDVTRQPDERRTST
-173 ALPEPED
+173 PESED
-180 TDNSIRI
+180 VNRDIRI

-197 ADKGS
+197 ADKGC

-216 TIGEGEHVRLS
+216 TIREGEHVRLS
-227 LPRQKMKE
+227 LARQKMKE
-235 GAWQMVLFDDAGKEI
+235 GLWQMVLFDEAGKEI
-250 THRDVVIVPKADRE
+250 THRDIVIVPKADRE
-264 LKITVRTAGIRPC
+264 LKIMVHTAGIRPC
-277 GRISVDIQGP
+277 GRISLDIQGP

-297 DAATICNGFQ
+297 DAATVCNGFQ

-321 HRYDWNTMAGITPW
+321 HRYDWNTMTGITPW

-340 IEDKL
+340 IEDRL

-352 PKKKN
+352 PKEKDLP
-357 MRLDSVTVS
+357 LDSVTVS
-366 ATFRGTEERMFG
+366 ATFRGTTERMFG

-410 EAQYRITVD
+410 EAEYRITVD

-424 PLRPLESGEVRQIPV
+424 PLRPLESSEVRQIPV
-439 DTTRIRR
+439 DTARIHR
-446 WQITPQYEEEWQH
+446 WQIAPQDEQEWQN

-476 RKSDHYDYN
+476 RKLDHYDYN

-510 ADRGEEMPELTAW
+510 ADRGEDIPELTAW
-523 LAQTVSNYREDSY
+523 LVQTAGRYREDSY
-536 GEDNYG
+536 G
-542 QGTRYSR
+542 QGPSYSK
-549 DQGEADANTKRI
+549 DPGEEAAKIKHFPT
-561 PKWNGRIATWYVD
+561 WNGRHVLWYVD
-574 NEKVGGIWYPHHP
+574 NQPVGGIWYPCP
-587 LLLDEYQSVYIS
+587 VLLDEYQSVYIS

-606 GGITIYAYS
+606 GNVAVYAYS
-615 YAHDTSK
+615 YEHDTSK
-622 WTKAPKTNRQTR
+622 WSKPPKTNRQTR

-666 WAPDMWTDA
+666 WAPNLWTDA

-689 TDMIFSAEGITQDGH
+689 TDMIFSAEGITKDGY

>member
-1 MKWTLLLSCLLSL
+1 MRWGLLLSCMMSL
-14 TSALTAQTSEA
+14 ASALPAQTSEA
-25 AQHVLRAA
+25 AGHILKAA

-85 SPRGFVAERRKLQ
+85 SPRGFVVERRKLQ

-104 RGDIKLTKRVLKAD
+104 WGDIKLTKRILKAG

-132 GGRNYFSRVIPVF
+132 GKRNFFSRVFPVF

-151 GDYSRMSLEQ
+151 GDYSRMSLEP
-161 YDVTRQPAERRV
+161 YDVTRQPDERR
-173 ALPEPED
+173 ASTPESED
-180 TDNSIRI
+180 VNRDIRI

-197 ADKGS
+197 ADKGC

-216 TIGEGEHVRLS
+216 TIREGEHVRLS
-227 LPRQKMKE
+227 LARQKMKE
-235 GAWQMVLFDDAGKEI
+235 GLWQMVLFDEAGKEI
-250 THRDVVIVPKADRE
+250 THRDIVIVPKADSE
-264 LKITVRTAGIRPC
+264 LKITVRTEGIRPC
-277 GRISVDIQGP
+277 GRISLDIQGP

-297 DAATICNGFQ
+297 DAATVCNGFQ

-340 IEDKL
+340 IEDRL

-357 MRLDSVTVS
+357 MPLDSVTVS
-366 ATFRGTEERMFG
+366 ATFRGTTERMFG

-410 EAQYRITVD
+410 EAEYRITVD

-424 PLRPLESGEVRQIPV
+424 PLRPLEDSEVRQIPV
-439 DTTRIRR
+439 DTARIHR
-446 WQITPQYEEEWQH
+446 WQIAPQDEQEWQN

-476 RKSDHYDYN
+476 RKLDHYDYN

-510 ADRGEEMPELTAW
+510 ADRGEEIPELTAW
-523 LAQTVSNYREDSY
+523 LVQTAGRYREDSY
-536 GEDNYG
+536 G
-542 QGTRYSR
+542 QGPSYSK
-549 DQGEADANTKRI
+549 DPGEEAAKIKHFPT
-561 PKWNGRIATWYVD
+561 WNGRHVVWYVD
-574 NEKVGGIWYPHHP
+574 NQPVGGIWYPCP
-587 LLLDEYQSVYIS
+587 VLLDEYQSVYIS

-606 GGITIYAYS
+606 GNVTVYAYS
-615 YAHDTSK
+615 YEHDTSRWSK
-622 WTKAPKTNRQTR
+622 PPKTNRQTR

-666 WAPDMWTDA
+666 WAPNLWTDA
-675 DGKAHIEFWNNSSC
+675 DGTAHIEFWNNSSC
-689 TDMIFSAEGITQDGH
+689 TDMIFSAEGITKDGY

>member
-1 MKWTLLLSCLLSL
+1 MMSL
-14 TSALTAQTSEA
+14 ASALPAQTSEA
-25 AQHVLRAA
+25 AGHILKAA

-85 SPRGFVAERRKLQ
+85 SPRGFVVERRKLQ

-104 RGDIKLTKRVLKAD
+104 WGDIKLTKRILKAG

-132 GGRNYFSRVIPVF
+132 GKRNFFSRVFPVF

-151 GDYSRMSLEQ
+151 GDYSRMSLEP
-161 YDVTRQPAERRV
+161 YDVTRQPDERRASV
-173 ALPEPED
+173 SESENVD
-180 TDNSIRI
+180 RDIRI
-187 TELPDSVCFE
+187 IELPDSVCFE
-197 ADKGS
+197 ADKGC

-216 TIGEGEHVRLS
+216 TIREGEHVRLS
-227 LPRQKMKE
+227 LARQKMKE
-235 GAWQMVLFDDAGKEI
+235 GLWQMVLFDEAGKEI
-250 THRDVVIVPKADRE
+250 THRDIVIAPKADRE
-264 LKITVRTAGIRPC
+264 LKITVRTVGIRPC
-277 GRISVDIQGP
+277 GRISLDIQGP

-297 DAATICNGFQ
+297 DAATVCNGFQ

-340 IEDKL
+340 IEDRL

-352 PKKKN
+352 PKKKD
-357 MRLDSVTVS
+357 MPLDSVTVS
-366 ATFRGTEERMFG
+366 ATFRGTTERMFG

-410 EAQYRITVD
+410 EAEYRITVD

-424 PLRPLESGEVRQIPV
+424 PLRPLEDSEVRQIPV
-439 DTTRIRR
+439 DAARIHR
-446 WQITPQYEEEWQH
+446 WQIAPQDEQEWQN

-476 RKSDHYDYN
+476 RKLDHYDYN

-510 ADRGEEMPELTAW
+510 ADRGEEIPELTAW
-523 LAQTVSNYREDSY
+523 LVQTAGRYREDSY
-536 GEDNYG
+536 G
-542 QGTRYSR
+542 QGPSYSK
-549 DQGEADANTKRI
+549 DPGEEASKIKHFPT
-561 PKWNGRIATWYVD
+561 WNGRHVLWYVD
-574 NEKVGGIWYPHHP
+574 NQPVGGIWYPCP
-587 LLLDEYQSVYIS
+587 VLLDEYQSVYIS

-606 GGITIYAYS
+606 GNVAVYAYS
-615 YAHDTSK
+615 YEHDTSK
-622 WTKAPKTNRQTR
+622 WSKPPKTNRQTR

-666 WAPDMWTDA
+666 WAPNLWTDA

-689 TDMIFSAEGITQDGH
+689 TDMIFSAEGITKDGY

>member
-1 MKWTLLLSCLLSL
+1 MMSL
-14 TSALTAQTSEA
+14 ASALPAQTSEA
-25 AQHVLRAA
+25 AQHILKAA

-49 NTAYFLGETI
+49 NNAYFLGETI
-59 WIKAYVTRS
+59 WMKAYVTRS

-85 SPRGFVAERRKLQ
+85 SPRGFVVERRKLQ

-104 RGDIKLTKRVLKAD
+104 WGDIKLTKRILKAG

-132 GGRNYFSRVIPVF
+132 GKRNFFSRVFPVF

-151 GDYSRMSLEQ
+151 GDYSRMSLEP
-161 YDVTRQPAERRV
+161 YDVTRQPDERR
-173 ALPEPED
+173 ASAPESENVD
-180 TDNSIRI
+180 RDIRI

-197 ADKGS
+197 ADKGC

-216 TIGEGEHVRLS
+216 TIREGEHVRLS
-227 LPRQKMKE
+227 LARQKMKE
-235 GAWQMVLFDDAGKEI
+235 GLWQMVLFDEAGKEI
-250 THRDVVIVPKADRE
+250 THRDIVIAPKADSE

-277 GRISVDIQGP
+277 GRISLDIQGP

-297 DAATICNGFQ
+297 DAATVCNGFQ

-321 HRYDWNTMAGITPW
+321 HRNDWNTMAGITPW

-340 IEDKL
+340 IEDQL

-357 MRLDSVTVS
+357 MPLDSVTVS
-366 ATFRGTEERMFG
+366 ATFRGTTERMFG

-410 EAQYRITVD
+410 EAEYRITVD

-424 PLRPLESGEVRQIPV
+424 PLRPLEDSEVRQIPV
-439 DTTRIRR
+439 DTARIHR
-446 WQITPQYEEEWQH
+446 WQIAPQDEQEWQN

-476 RKSDHYDYN
+476 RKLDHYDYN

-510 ADRGEEMPELTAW
+510 ADRGEEIPELTAW
-523 LAQTVSNYREDSY
+523 LVQTAGRYREDSY
-536 GEDNYG
+536 G
-542 QGTRYSR
+542 QGPSYSK
-549 DQGEADANTKRI
+549 DPGEEAAKIKHFPT
-561 PKWNGRIATWYVD
+561 WNGRHVMWYVD
-574 NEKVGGIWYPHHP
+574 NQPVGGIWYPCP
-587 LLLDEYQSVYIS
+587 VLLDEYQSVYIS

-606 GGITIYAYS
+606 GNVTVYAYS
-615 YAHDTSK
+615 YEHDTSK
-622 WTKAPKTNRQTR
+622 WSKPPKTNRQTR

-666 WAPDMWTDA
+666 WAPNLWTDA

-689 TDMIFSAEGITQDGH
+689 TDMIFSAEGITKDGH

>member
-1 MKWTLLLSCLLSL
+1 MMSL
-14 TSALTAQTSEA
+14 ASALPAQTSEA
-25 AQHVLRAA
+25 AGHILKAA

-59 WIKAYVTRS
+59 WMKAYVTRS

-85 SPRGFVAERRKLQ
+85 SPRGFVIERRKLQ

-104 RGDIKLTKRVLKAD
+104 WGDIKLTKRVLKAG

-132 GGRNYFSRVIPVF
+132 GKRNFFSRVFPVF
-145 DKPRTE
+145 DKPRSE
-151 GDYSRMSLEQ
+151 GDYSRMSLEP
-161 YDVTRQPAERRV
+161 YDVTRQPDERR
-173 ALPEPED
+173 ASAPESENVD
-180 TDNSIRI
+180 RDIRV

-197 ADKGS
+197 ADKGC

-216 TIGEGEHVRLS
+216 TIREGEHVRLS
-227 LPRQKMKE
+227 LARQKMKE
-235 GAWQMVLFDDAGKEI
+235 GVWQMVLFDEAGKEI
-250 THRDVVIVPKADRE
+250 THRDIVIAPKADSE

-277 GRISVDIQGP
+277 GRISLDIQGP

-297 DAATICNGFQ
+297 DAATVCNGFQ

-340 IEDKL
+340 IEDRL

-352 PKKKN
+352 PKKKD
-357 MRLDSVTVS
+357 MPLDSVTVS
-366 ATFRGTEERMFG
+366 ATFRGTTERMFG

-410 EAQYRITVD
+410 EAEYRITVD

-424 PLRPLESGEVRQIPV
+424 PLRPLEDSEVRQIPV
-439 DTTRIRR
+439 DTARIHR
-446 WQITPQYEEEWQH
+446 WQIAPQDEQEWQN

-476 RKSDHYDYN
+476 RKLDHYDYN

-510 ADRGEEMPELTAW
+510 ADRGEEIPELTAW
-523 LAQTVSNYREDSY
+523 LVQTAGRYREDSY
-536 GEDNYG
+536 GQGPNY
-542 QGTRYSR
+542 SK
-549 DQGEADANTKRI
+549 DPGEEAAKIKHFPT
-561 PKWNGRIATWYVD
+561 WNGRHVVWYVD
-574 NEKVGGIWYPHHP
+574 NQPVGGIWYPCP
-587 LLLDEYQSVYIS
+587 VLLDEYQSVYIS

-606 GGITIYAYS
+606 GNVAVYAYS
-615 YAHDTSK
+615 YEHDTSK
-622 WTKAPKTNRQTR
+622 WSKPPKTNRQTR

-666 WAPDMWTDA
+666 WAPNLWTDA

-689 TDMIFSAEGITQDGH
+689 TDMIFSAEGITKDGY

>member
-1 MKWTLLLSCLLSL
+1 MMSL
-14 TSALTAQTSEA
+14 ASALPAQTSEA
-25 AQHVLRAA
+25 AGHILKAA

-59 WIKAYVTRS
+59 WMKAYVTRS

-85 SPRGFVAERRKLQ
+85 SPRGFVVERRKLQ

-104 RGDIKLTKRVLKAD
+104 WGDIKLTKRILKAG

-132 GGRNYFSRVIPVF
+132 GKRNFFSRVFPVF
-145 DKPRTE
+145 DKPRSE
-151 GDYSRMSLEQ
+151 GDYSRMSLEP
-161 YDVTRQPAERRV
+161 YDVTRQPDERR
-173 ALPEPED
+173 ASAPESENVD
-180 TDNSIRI
+180 RDIRV

-197 ADKGS
+197 ADKGC

-216 TIGEGEHVRLS
+216 TIREGEHVRLS
-227 LPRQKMKE
+227 LARQKMKE
-235 GAWQMVLFDDAGKEI
+235 GLWQMVLFDEAGKEI
-250 THRDVVIVPKADRE
+250 THRDIVIVPKADRE
-264 LKITVRTAGIRPC
+264 LKIMVHTAGIRPC
-277 GRISVDIQGP
+277 GRISLDIQGP

-297 DAATICNGFQ
+297 DAATVCNGFQ

-340 IEDKL
+340 IEDRL

-357 MRLDSVTVS
+357 MPLDSVTVS
-366 ATFRGTEERMFG
+366 ATFRGTTERMFG

-410 EAQYRITVD
+410 EAEYRITVD

-424 PLRPLESGEVRQIPV
+424 PLRPLEDSEVRQIPV
-439 DTTRIRR
+439 DTARIHR
-446 WQITPQYEEEWQH
+446 WQIAPQDEQEWQN

-476 RKSDHYDYN
+476 RKLDHYDYN

-510 ADRGEEMPELTAW
+510 ADRGEEIPELTAW
-523 LAQTVSNYREDSY
+523 LVQTAGRYREDSY
-536 GEDNYG
+536 G
-542 QGTRYSR
+542 QGPSYSK
-549 DQGEADANTKRI
+549 DPGEEAAKIKHFPT
-561 PKWNGRIATWYVD
+561 WNGRHVMWYVD
-574 NEKVGGIWYPHHP
+574 NQPVGGIWYPCP
-587 LLLDEYQSVYIS
+587 VLLDEYQSVYIS

-606 GGITIYAYS
+606 GNVAVYAYS
-615 YAHDTSK
+615 YEHDTSK
-622 WTKAPKTNRQTR
+622 WSKPPKTNRQTR

-666 WAPDMWTDA
+666 WAPNLWTDA

-689 TDMIFSAEGITQDGH
+689 TDMIFSAEGITKDGH

>member
-1 MKWTLLLSCLLSL
+1 MMSL
-14 TSALTAQTSEA
+14 ASALPAQTTEA
-25 AQHVLRAA
+25 AGHILKAA

-59 WIKAYVTRS
+59 WMKAYVTRS

-85 SPRGFVAERRKLQ
+85 SPRGFVVERRKLQ

-104 RGDIKLTKRVLKAD
+104 WGDIKLTKRILKAG

-132 GGRNYFSRVIPVF
+132 GKRNFFSRVFPVF

-151 GDYSRMSLEQ
+151 GDYSRMSLEP
-161 YDVTRQPAERRV
+161 YDVTRQPDERRASV
-173 ALPEPED
+173 SESENVD
-180 TDNSIRI
+180 RDIRI
-187 TELPDSVCFE
+187 IELPDSVCFE
-197 ADKGS
+197 ADKGC

-216 TIGEGEHVRLS
+216 TIREGEHVRLS
-227 LPRQKMKE
+227 LARQKMKE
-235 GAWQMVLFDDAGKEI
+235 GLWQMVLFDEAGKEI
-250 THRDVVIVPKADRE
+250 THRDIVIAPKADNE

-277 GRISVDIQGP
+277 GRISLDIQGP

-297 DAATICNGFQ
+297 DAATVCNGFQ

-340 IEDKL
+340 IEDRL

-357 MRLDSVTVS
+357 MPLDSVTVS
-366 ATFRGTEERMFG
+366 ATFRGTTERMFG

-410 EAQYRITVD
+410 EAEYRITVD

-424 PLRPLESGEVRQIPV
+424 PLRPLEDSEVRQIPV
-439 DTTRIRR
+439 DTARIHR
-446 WQITPQYEEEWQH
+446 WQIAPQDEQEWQN

-476 RKSDHYDYN
+476 RKLDHYDYN

-510 ADRGEEMPELTAW
+510 ADRGEEIPELTAW
-523 LAQTVSNYREDSY
+523 LVQTAGRYREDSY
-536 GEDNYG
+536 G
-542 QGTRYSR
+542 QGPSYSK
-549 DQGEADANTKRI
+549 DPGEEAAKIKHFPT
-561 PKWNGRIATWYVD
+561 WNGRHVMWYVD
-574 NEKVGGIWYPHHP
+574 NQPVGGIWYPCP
-587 LLLDEYQSVYIS
+587 VLLDEYQSVYIS

-606 GGITIYAYS
+606 GNVAVYAYS
-615 YAHDTSK
+615 YEHDTSK
-622 WTKAPKTNRQTR
+622 WSKPPKTNRQTR

-666 WAPDMWTDA
+666 WAPNLWTDA

-689 TDMIFSAEGITQDGH
+689 TDMIFSAEGITKDGH

>member
-1 MKWTLLLSCLLSL
+1 MMSL
-14 TSALTAQTSEA
+14 ASALPAQTSEA
-25 AQHVLRAA
+25 AGHILKAA

-59 WIKAYVTRS
+59 WMKAYVTRS

-85 SPRGFVAERRKLQ
+85 SPRGFVVERRKLQ

-104 RGDIKLTKRVLKAD
+104 WGDIKLTKRILKAG

-132 GGRNYFSRVIPVF
+132 GKRNFFSRVFPVF

-151 GDYSRMSLEQ
+151 GDYSRMSLEP
-161 YDVTRQPAERRV
+161 YDVTRQPDERR
-173 ALPEPED
+173 ASTPESED
-180 TDNSIRI
+180 VNRDIRI

-197 ADKGS
+197 ADKGC

-216 TIGEGEHVRLS
+216 TIREGEHVRLS
-227 LPRQKMKE
+227 LARQKMKE
-235 GAWQMVLFDDAGKEI
+235 GLWQMVLFDEAGKEI
-250 THRDVVIVPKADRE
+250 THRDIVIVPKADRE
-264 LKITVRTAGIRPC
+264 LKIMVHTAGIRPC
-277 GRISVDIQGP
+277 GRISLDIQGP

-297 DAATICNGFQ
+297 DAATVCNGFQ

-340 IEDKL
+340 IEDRL

-352 PKKKN
+352 PKEKS
-357 MRLDSVTVS
+357 MPLDSVTVS
-366 ATFRGTEERMFG
+366 ATFRGTTERMFG

-410 EAQYRITVD
+410 EAEYRITVD

-424 PLRPLESGEVRQIPV
+424 PLRPLEDSEVRQIPV
-439 DTTRIRR
+439 DTARIHR
-446 WQITPQYEEEWQH
+446 WQIAPQDEQEWQN

-476 RKSDHYDYN
+476 RKLDHYDYN

-510 ADRGEEMPELTAW
+510 ADRGEEIPELTAW
-523 LAQTVSNYREDSY
+523 LVQTAGRYREDSY
-536 GEDNYG
+536 G
-542 QGTRYSR
+542 QGPSYSK
-549 DQGEADANTKRI
+549 DPGEEAAKIKHFPT
-561 PKWNGRIATWYVD
+561 WNGRHVVWYVD
-574 NEKVGGIWYPHHP
+574 NQPVGGIWYPCP
-587 LLLDEYQSVYIS
+587 VLLDEYQSVYIS

-606 GGITIYAYS
+606 GNVAVYAYS
-615 YAHDTSK
+615 YEHDTSK
-622 WTKAPKTNRQTR
+622 WSKPPKTNRQTR

-666 WAPDMWTDA
+666 WAPNLWTDA

>member
-1 MKWTLLLSCLLSL
+1 MMSL
-14 TSALTAQTSEA
+14 ASALPAQTSEA
-25 AQHVLRAA
+25 AGHILKAA

-49 NTAYFLGETI
+49 NSAYFLGETI
-59 WIKAYVTRS
+59 WMKAYVTRS

-85 SPRGFVAERRKLQ
+85 SPRGFVVERRKLQ

-104 RGDIKLTKRVLKAD
+104 WGDIKLTKRILKAG

-132 GGRNYFSRVIPVF
+132 GNRNFFSRVFPVF

-151 GDYSRMSLEQ
+151 GDYSRMSLEP
-161 YDVTRQPAERRV
+161 YDVTRQPDERRASV
-173 ALPEPED
+173 SESENVD
-180 TDNSIRI
+180 RDIRI
-187 TELPDSVCFE
+187 IELPDSVCFE
-197 ADKGS
+197 ADKGC

-216 TIGEGEHVRLS
+216 TIREGEHVRLS
-227 LPRQKMKE
+227 LARQKMKE
-235 GAWQMVLFDDAGKEI
+235 GLWQMVLFDEAGKEI
-250 THRDVVIVPKADRE
+250 THRDVVIVPETDRE
-264 LKITVRTAGIRPC
+264 LKITVHTAGIRPC
-277 GRISVDIQGP
+277 GRISLDIQGP

-297 DAATICNGFQ
+297 DAATVCNGFQ

-340 IEDKL
+340 IEDRL

-357 MRLDSVTVS
+357 MPLDSVTVS
-366 ATFRGTEERMFG
+366 ATFRGTTERMFG

-410 EAQYRITVD
+410 EAEYRITVD

-424 PLRPLESGEVRQIPV
+424 PLRPLEDSEVRQIPV
-439 DTTRIRR
+439 DTARIHR
-446 WQITPQYEEEWQH
+446 WQIAPQDEQEWQN

-476 RKSDHYDYN
+476 RKLDHYDYN

-510 ADRGEEMPELTAW
+510 ADRGEEIPELTAW
-523 LAQTVSNYREDSY
+523 LVQTAGRYREDSY
-536 GEDNYG
+536 G
-542 QGTRYSR
+542 QGPSYSK
-549 DQGEADANTKRI
+549 DPGEEAAKIKHFPT
-561 PKWNGRIATWYVD
+561 WNGRHVMWYVD
-574 NEKVGGIWYPHHP
+574 NQPVGGIWYPCP
-587 LLLDEYQSVYIS
+587 VLLDEYQSVYIS

-606 GGITIYAYS
+606 GNVAVYAYS
-615 YAHDTSK
+615 YEHDTSK
-622 WTKAPKTNRQTR
+622 WSKPPKTNRQTR

-666 WAPDMWTDA
+666 WAPNLWTDA

-689 TDMIFSAEGITQDGH
+689 TDMIFSAEGITKDGY

>member
-1 MKWTLLLSCLLSL
+1 MMSL
-14 TSALTAQTSEA
+14 ASALPAQTSEA
-25 AQHVLRAA
+25 AGHILKAA

-59 WIKAYVTRS
+59 WMKAYVTRS

-85 SPRGFVAERRKLQ
+85 SPRGFVVERRKLQ

-104 RGDIKLTKRVLKAD
+104 WGDIKLTKRILKAG

-132 GGRNYFSRVIPVF
+132 GKRNFFSRVFPVF

-151 GDYSRMSLEQ
+151 GDYSRMSLEP
-161 YDVTRQPAERRV
+161 YDVTRQPDERR
-173 ALPEPED
+173 ASAPESENVD
-180 TDNSIRI
+180 RDIRI

-197 ADKGS
+197 ADKGC

-227 LPRQKMKE
+227 LARQKMKE
-235 GAWQMVLFDDAGKEI
+235 GLWQMVLFDEAGKEI
-250 THRDVVIVPKADRE
+250 THRDVVISPKADSE

-277 GRISVDIQGP
+277 GRISLDIQGP

-297 DAATICNGFQ
+297 DAATVCNGFQ

-340 IEDKL
+340 IEDRL

-357 MRLDSVTVS
+357 MPLDSVTVS
-366 ATFRGTEERMFG
+366 ATFRGTTERMFG

-410 EAQYRITVD
+410 EAEYRITVD

-424 PLRPLESGEVRQIPV
+424 PLRPLESREVRQIPV
-439 DTTRIRR
+439 DTARIHR
-446 WQITPQYEEEWQH
+446 WQIAPQDEQEWQN

-476 RKSDHYDYN
+476 RKLDHYDYN

-510 ADRGEEMPELTAW
+510 ADRGEEIPELTAW
-523 LAQTVSNYREDSY
+523 LVQTAGRYREDSY
-536 GEDNYG
+536 G
-542 QGTRYSR
+542 QGPSYSK
-549 DQGEADANTKRI
+549 DPGEEAAKIKHFPT
-561 PKWNGRIATWYVD
+561 WNGRHVLWYVD
-574 NEKVGGIWYPHHP
+574 NQPVGGIWYPCP
-587 LLLDEYQSVYIS
+587 VLLDEYQSVYIS

-606 GGITIYAYS
+606 GNVTVYAYS
-615 YAHDTSK
+615 YEHDTSK
-622 WTKAPKTNRQTR
+622 WSKPPKTNRQTR

-666 WAPDMWTDA
+666 WAPNLWTDA

-689 TDMIFSAEGITQDGH
+689 TDMIFSAEGITKDGH

>member
-1 MKWTLLLSCLLSL
+1 MSIFYS
-14 TSALTAQTSEA
+14 SVS
-25 AQHVLRAA
+25 LRADA
-33 QWNRLYPQE
+33 GDYIMQAAEWNRLYPQE

-59 WIKAYVTRS
+59 WMKAYVTRS

-85 SPRGFVAERRKLQ
+85 SPRGFVVERRKLQ

-104 RGDIKLTKRVLKAD
+104 WGDIKLTKRILKAG

-132 GGRNYFSRVIPVF
+132 GDRNFFSRVFPVF

-161 YDVTRQPAERRV
+161 YDVTRQPDERRASV
-173 ALPEPED
+173 PESED
-180 TDNSIRI
+180 VDRDIRI
-187 TELPDSVCFE
+187 TELPDSICFE
-197 ADKGS
+197 ADKGC

-216 TIGEGEHVRLS
+216 TIRKGEHVRLS
-227 LPRQKMKE
+227 LARQKMKE
-235 GAWQMVLFDDAGKEI
+235 GIWQMVLFDEAGKEI

-277 GRISVDIQGP
+277 GRISLDIQGP
-287 PHTAFSFSAI
+287 PHTAFSFSAL

-340 IEDKL
+340 IEDRL

-352 PKKKN
+352 PKEKN
-357 MRLDSVTVS
+357 MPLDSVTVS
-366 ATFRGTEERMFG
+366 ATFRGTTERMFG

-410 EAQYRITVD
+410 EAEYRITVD

-424 PLRPLESGEVRQIPV
+424 PLRPLEDSEVRQIPV
-439 DTTRIRR
+439 DTARIHR
-446 WQITPQYEEEWQH
+446 WQIAPQDEQEWQN

-476 RKSDHYDYN
+476 RKLDHYDYN

-510 ADRGEEMPELTAW
+510 ADRGEEIPELTAW
-523 LAQTVSNYREDSY
+523 LVQTAGRYREDSY
-536 GEDNYG
+536 G
-542 QGTRYSR
+542 QGPSYSK
-549 DQGEADANTKRI
+549 DPGEEAAKIKHFPT
-561 PKWNGRIATWYVD
+561 WNGRHVLWYVD
-574 NEKVGGIWYPHHP
+574 NQPVGGIWYPCP
-587 LLLDEYQSVYIS
+587 VLLDEYQSVYIS

-606 GGITIYAYS
+606 GNVTVYAYS
-615 YAHDTSK
+615 YEHDTSK
-622 WTKAPKTNRQTR
+622 WLKPPKTNRQTR
-634 YTHYYGYSP
+634 YTHYYGFTP

-666 WAPDMWTDA
+666 WAPDMWTDKE
-675 DGKAHIEFWNNSSC
+675 GKAHIEFWNNSSC
-689 TDMIFSAEGITQDGH
+689 TDMIFSAEGITHDGH
-704 FITGQ
+704 FITGK

>member
-1 MKWTLLLSCLLSL
+1 MMSL
-14 TSALTAQTSEA
+14 ASALPAQTTEA
-25 AQHVLRAA
+25 AGHILKAA

-59 WIKAYVTRS
+59 WMKAYVTRS

-85 SPRGFVAERRKLQ
+85 SPRGFVMERRKLQ

-104 RGDIKLTKRVLKAD
+104 WGDIKLTKRILKAG

-132 GGRNYFSRVIPVF
+132 GKRNFFSRVFPVF

-151 GDYSRMSLEQ
+151 GDYSRMSLEP
-161 YDVTRQPAERRV
+161 YDVTRQPDERR
-173 ALPEPED
+173 ASAPESENVD
-180 TDNSIRI
+180 RDIRV

-197 ADKGS
+197 ADKGC

-216 TIGEGEHVRLS
+216 TIREGEHVRLA
-227 LPRQKMKE
+227 LARQKMKE
-235 GAWQMVLFDDAGKEI
+235 GLWQMVLFDEAGKEI
-250 THRDVVIVPKADRE
+250 THRDVVIVPETDRE

-277 GRISVDIQGP
+277 GRISLDIQGP

-297 DAATICNGFQ
+297 DAATVCNGFQ

-340 IEDKL
+340 IEDRL

-352 PKKKN
+352 PKKKD
-357 MRLDSVTVS
+357 MPLDSVTVS
-366 ATFRGTEERMFG
+366 ATFRGTTERMFG

-410 EAQYRITVD
+410 EAEYRITVD
-419 RHFAP
+419 RHFSP
-424 PLRPLESGEVRQIPV
+424 PLRPLEDSEVRQIPV
-439 DTTRIRR
+439 DTARIHR
-446 WQITPQYEEEWQH
+446 WQIAPQDEQEWQN

-476 RKSDHYDYN
+476 RKLDHYDYN

-510 ADRGEEMPELTAW
+510 ADRGEEIPELTAW
-523 LAQTVSNYREDSY
+523 LVQTAGRYREDSY
-536 GEDNYG
+536 G
-542 QGTRYSR
+542 QGPSYSK
-549 DQGEADANTKRI
+549 DPGEEAAKIKHFPT
-561 PKWNGRIATWYVD
+561 WNGRHVMWYVD
-574 NEKVGGIWYPHHP
+574 NQPVGGIWYPCP
-587 LLLDEYQSVYIS
+587 VLLDEYQSVYIS

-606 GGITIYAYS
+606 RNVAVYAYS
-615 YAHDTSK
+615 YEHDTSK
-622 WTKAPKTNRQTR
+622 WSKPPKTNRQTR

-666 WAPDMWTDA
+666 WAPNLWTDA

-689 TDMIFSAEGITQDGH
+689 TDMIFSAEGITKDGY

>member
-1 MKWTLLLSCLLSL
+1 MMSL
-14 TSALTAQTSEA
+14 ASALPAQTSEA
-25 AQHVLRAA
+25 AGHILKAA

-59 WIKAYVTRS
+59 WMKAYVTRS

-85 SPRGFVAERRKLQ
+85 SPRGFVVERRKLQ

-104 RGDIKLTKRVLKAD
+104 WGDIKLTKRILKAG

-132 GGRNYFSRVIPVF
+132 GKRNFFSRVFPVF
-145 DKPRTE
+145 DKPRAE
-151 GDYSRMSLEQ
+151 GDYSRMSLEP
-161 YDVTRQPAERRV
+161 YDVTRQPDERR
-173 ALPEPED
+173 ASTPESED
-180 TDNSIRI
+180 VNRDIRI

-197 ADKGS
+197 ADKGC

-216 TIGEGEHVRLS
+216 AIREGEHVRLS
-227 LPRQKMKE
+227 LARQKMKE
-235 GAWQMVLFDDAGKEI
+235 GLWQMVLFDEAGKEI
-250 THRDVVIVPKADRE
+250 THRDIVIVPKADRE
-264 LKITVRTAGIRPC
+264 LKIMVHTAGIRPC
-277 GRISVDIQGP
+277 GRISLDIQGP

-297 DAATICNGFQ
+297 DAATVCNGFQ

-340 IEDKL
+340 IEDRL

-352 PKKKN
+352 PKEKS
-357 MRLDSVTVS
+357 MPLDSVTVS
-366 ATFRGTEERMFG
+366 ATFRGTTERMFG

-410 EAQYRITVD
+410 EAEYRITVD

-424 PLRPLESGEVRQIPV
+424 PLRPLEDSEVRQIPV
-439 DTTRIRR
+439 DTARIHR
-446 WQITPQYEEEWQH
+446 WQIAPQDEQEWQN

-476 RKSDHYDYN
+476 RKLDHYDYN

-510 ADRGEEMPELTAW
+510 ADRGEEIPELTAW
-523 LAQTVSNYREDSY
+523 LVQTAGRYREDSY
-536 GEDNYG
+536 G
-542 QGTRYSR
+542 QGPSYSK
-549 DQGEADANTKRI
+549 DPGEEAAKIKHFPT
-561 PKWNGRIATWYVD
+561 WNGRHVLWYVD
-574 NEKVGGIWYPHHP
+574 NQPVGGIWYPCP
-587 LLLDEYQSVYIS
+587 VLLDEYQSVYIS

-606 GGITIYAYS
+606 GNVAVYAYS
-615 YAHDTSK
+615 YEHDTSK
-622 WTKAPKTNRQTR
+622 WSKPPKTNRQTR

-666 WAPDMWTDA
+666 WAPNLWTDA

-689 TDMIFSAEGITQDGH
+689 TDMIFSAEGITKDGH

>member
-1 MKWTLLLSCLLSL
+1 MMSL
-14 TSALTAQTSEA
+14 ASALPAQTSEA
-25 AQHVLRAA
+25 AQHILKAA

-59 WIKAYVTRS
+59 WMKAYVTRS

-85 SPRGFVAERRKLQ
+85 SPRGFVVERRKLQ

-104 RGDIKLTKRVLKAD
+104 WGDIKLTKRILKAG

-132 GGRNYFSRVIPVF
+132 GKRNFFSRVFPVF

-151 GDYSRMSLEQ
+151 GDYSRMSLEP
-161 YDVTRQPAERRV
+161 YDVTRQPDERRASV
-173 ALPEPED
+173 SESENVD
-180 TDNSIRI
+180 RDIRI

-197 ADKGS
+197 ADKGC

-216 TIGEGEHVRLS
+216 TIREGEHVRLS
-227 LPRQKMKE
+227 LARQKMKE
-235 GAWQMVLFDDAGKEI
+235 GVWQMVLFDEAGKEI
-250 THRDVVIVPKADRE
+250 THRDIVIVPEADRE

-277 GRISVDIQGP
+277 GRISLDIQGP

-297 DAATICNGFQ
+297 DAASICNGFR

-321 HRYDWNTMAGITPW
+321 HRYDWNTMVGITPW

-340 IEDKL
+340 IEDRL

-352 PKKKN
+352 PKEKDLP
-357 MRLDSVTVS
+357 LDSVTVS
-366 ATFRGTEERMFG
+366 ATFRGTTERMFG

-410 EAQYRITVD
+410 EAEYRITVD

-424 PLRPLESGEVRQIPV
+424 PLRPLEDSEVRQIPV
-439 DTTRIRR
+439 DTTRIHR
-446 WQITPQYEEEWQH
+446 WQIAPQDEQEWQN

-476 RKSDHYDYN
+476 RKLDHYDYN

-510 ADRGEEMPELTAW
+510 ADRGEEIPELTAW
-523 LAQTVSNYREDSY
+523 LVQTAGRYREDSY
-536 GEDNYG
+536 G
-542 QGTRYSR
+542 QGPSYSK
-549 DQGEADANTKRI
+549 DPGEEAAKIKHFPT
-561 PKWNGRIATWYVD
+561 WNGRHVLWYVD
-574 NEKVGGIWYPHHP
+574 NQPVGGIWYPCP
-587 LLLDEYQSVYIS
+587 VLLDEYQSVYIS

-606 GGITIYAYS
+606 GNVTVYAYS
-615 YAHDTSK
+615 YEHDTSK
-622 WTKAPKTNRQTR
+622 WSKPPKTNRQTR
-634 YTHYYGYSP
+634 YTHYYGYCP

-648 TEDYSDIP
+648 TENYSDIP

-666 WAPDMWTDA
+666 WAPNLWTDA

-689 TDMIFSAEGITQDGH
+689 TDMIFSAEGITKDGH

>member
-1 MKWTLLLSCLLSL
+1 MMSL
-14 TSALTAQTSEA
+14 ASALPAQTTEA
-25 AQHVLRAA
+25 AGHILKAA

-59 WIKAYVTRS
+59 WMKAYVTRS

-85 SPRGFVAERRKLQ
+85 SPRGFVVERRKLQ

-104 RGDIKLTKRVLKAD
+104 WGDIKLTKRILKAG

-132 GGRNYFSRVIPVF
+132 GKRNFFSRVFPIF

-151 GDYSRMSLEQ
+151 GDYSRMSLEP
-161 YDVTRQPAERRV
+161 YDVTRQPDERRASV
-173 ALPEPED
+173 SESENVD
-180 TDNSIRI
+180 RDIRI

-197 ADKGS
+197 ADKGC

-216 TIGEGEHVRLS
+216 TIREGEHVRLS
-227 LPRQKMKE
+227 LARQKMKE
-235 GAWQMVLFDDAGKEI
+235 GLWQMVLFDEAGKEI
-250 THRDVVIVPKADRE
+250 THRDIVIAPKADRE

-277 GRISVDIQGP
+277 GRISLDIQGP

-297 DAATICNGFQ
+297 DAATVCNGFQ

-340 IEDKL
+340 IEDRL

-357 MRLDSVTVS
+357 MPLDSVTVS
-366 ATFRGTEERMFG
+366 ATFRGTTERMFG

-410 EAQYRITVD
+410 EAEYRITVD

-424 PLRPLESGEVRQIPV
+424 PLRPLESREVRQIPV
-439 DTTRIRR
+439 DTARIHR
-446 WQITPQYEEEWQH
+446 WQIAPQDEQEWQN

-476 RKSDHYDYN
+476 RKLDHYDYN

-510 ADRGEEMPELTAW
+510 ADRGEEIPELTAW
-523 LAQTVSNYREDSY
+523 LVQTAGRYREDSY
-536 GEDNYG
+536 G
-542 QGTRYSR
+542 QGPSYSK
-549 DQGEADANTKRI
+549 DPGEEAAKIKHFPT
-561 PKWNGRIATWYVD
+561 WNGRHVVWYVD
-574 NEKVGGIWYPHHP
+574 NQPVGGIWYPCP
-587 LLLDEYQSVYIS
+587 VLLDEYQSVYIS

-606 GGITIYAYS
+606 GNVAVYAYS
-615 YAHDTSK
+615 YEHDTSK
-622 WTKAPKTNRQTR
+622 WSKPPKTNRQTR

-666 WAPDMWTDA
+666 WAPNLWTDA

-689 TDMIFSAEGITQDGH
+689 TDMIFSAEGITKDGH

>member
-1 MKWTLLLSCLLSL
+1 MRGLASLLCSLSVFASTLSL
-14 TSALTAQTSEA
+14 RAEA
-25 AQHVLRAA
+25 GECIMRAA

-59 WIKAYVTRS
+59 WMKAYVTRS

-85 SPRGFVAERRKLQ
+85 SPRGFVIERRKLQ

-104 RGDIKLTKRVLKAD
+104 WGDIKLTKRIFKAG

-132 GGRNYFSRVIPVF
+132 GNRNFFSRVVPVF

-161 YDVTRQPAERRV
+161 YDVTRQPDERRV
-173 ALPEPED
+173 SIPESED
-180 TDNSIRI
+180 ADNDISI
-187 TELPDSVCFE
+187 TELPDSICFD

-202 GWALLHGSNIIAGN
+202 GWALLHGSNIITGN
-216 TIGEGEHVRLS
+216 AIREREHIHLS
-227 LPRQKMKE
+227 LPRKKMKE
-235 GAWQMVLFDDAGKEI
+235 GVWQMVLFDDAGKEI
-250 THRDVVIVPKADRE
+250 AHRDYIVAPKADKE
-264 LKITVRTAGIRPC
+264 LKITVRTTGIRPC

-297 DAATICNGFQ
+297 DEATICNGFQ

-321 HRYDWNTMAGITPW
+321 HRYDWNTMTGITPW

-357 MRLDSVTVS
+357 MPLEGVSVS
-366 ATFRGTEERMFG
+366 ATFRGSEERMFG
-378 SVKTDSTGAYA
+378 SAKTDSTGAYA
-389 IILPDIEGIWNM
+389 INLPDIEGIWNM

-410 EAQYRITVD
+410 EAEYRITVD

-424 PLRPLESGEVRQIPV
+424 PLRPLEDSEVRQTPV
-439 DTTRIRR
+439 DTTRIHH
-446 WQITPQYEEEWQH
+446 WQIAPQYEEEWQD

-476 RKSDHYDYN
+476 RKLDHYDYN

-510 ADRGEEMPELTAW
+510 ADRGEDIPELTEW
-523 LAQTVSNYREDSY
+523 LAQTDSRYREDSH
-536 GEDNYG
+536 G
-542 QGTRYSR
+542 QGPNYSK
-549 DQGEADANTKRI
+549 DPGEEAAKNKHF
-561 PKWNGRIATWYVD
+561 PKWNGRNVVWYID
-574 NEKVGGIWYPHHP
+574 NQPTAGIWYPYHP
-587 LLLDEYQSVYIS
+587 LFLDEYQSIYIS

-606 GGITIYAYS
+606 GNITIYAYS
-615 YAHDTSK
+615 YEHDTSK

-634 YTHYYGYSP
+634 YTHYYGYNP

-648 TEDYSDIP
+648 TENYSDIP

-666 WAPDMWTDA
+666 WAPDMWTDRE
-675 DGKAHIEFWNNSSC
+675 GKAHIEFWNNSSC
-689 TDMIFSAEGITQDGH
+689 TGMIFSAEGITRDGH
-704 FITGQ
+704 FITGK

>member
-1 MKWTLLLSCLLSL
+1 MMSL
-14 TSALTAQTSEA
+14 ASALPAQTTEA
-25 AQHVLRAA
+25 AGHILKAA

-59 WIKAYVTRS
+59 WMKAYVTRS

-85 SPRGFVAERRKLQ
+85 SPRGFVVERRKLQ

-104 RGDIKLTKRVLKAD
+104 WGDIKLTKRILKAG

-132 GGRNYFSRVIPVF
+132 GKRNFFSRVFPVF

-151 GDYSRMSLEQ
+151 GDYSRMSLEP
-161 YDVTRQPAERRV
+161 YDVTRQPDERR
-173 ALPEPED
+173 ASAPESENVD
-180 TDNSIRI
+180 RDIRI

-197 ADKGS
+197 ADKGC

-216 TIGEGEHVRLS
+216 TIREGEHVRLS
-227 LPRQKMKE
+227 LARQKMKE
-235 GAWQMVLFDDAGKEI
+235 GVWQMVLFDEAGKEI
-250 THRDVVIVPKADRE
+250 THRDIVIAPKADSE

-277 GRISVDIQGP
+277 GRISLDIQGP

-297 DAATICNGFQ
+297 DAATVCNGFQ

-340 IEDKL
+340 IEDRL

-357 MRLDSVTVS
+357 MPLDSVTVS
-366 ATFRGTEERMFG
+366 ATFRGTTERMFG

-410 EAQYRITVD
+410 EAEYSITVD

-424 PLRPLESGEVRQIPV
+424 PLRPLESSEVRQIPV
-439 DTTRIRR
+439 DTACIHR
-446 WQITPQYEEEWQH
+446 WQIAPQDEQEWQN

-476 RKSDHYDYN
+476 RKLDHYDYN

-510 ADRGEEMPELTAW
+510 ADRGEEIPELTAW
-523 LAQTVSNYREDSY
+523 LVQTAGRYREDSY
-536 GEDNYG
+536 G
-542 QGTRYSR
+542 QGPSYSK
-549 DQGEADANTKRI
+549 DPGEEAAKIKHFPT
-561 PKWNGRIATWYVD
+561 WNGRHVLWYVD
-574 NEKVGGIWYPHHP
+574 NQPVGGIWYPCP
-587 LLLDEYQSVYIS
+587 VLLDEYQSVYIS

-606 GGITIYAYS
+606 GNVAVYAYS
-615 YAHDTSK
+615 YEHDTSK
-622 WTKAPKTNRQTR
+622 WSKPPKTNRQTR

-666 WAPDMWTDA
+666 WAPNLWTDA

-689 TDMIFSAEGITQDGH
+689 TDMIFSAEGITKDGH

>member
-1 MKWTLLLSCLLSL
+1 MRWILLLSCMMSL
-14 TSALTAQTSEA
+14 ASALPAQTSEA
-25 AQHVLRAA
+25 AGHILKAA

-59 WIKAYVTRS
+59 WMKAYVTRS

-85 SPRGFVAERRKLQ
+85 SPRGFVVERRKLQ

-104 RGDIKLTKRVLKAD
+104 WGDIKLTKRILKAG

-132 GGRNYFSRVIPVF
+132 GKRNFFSRVFPVF

-151 GDYSRMSLEQ
+151 GDYSRMSLEP
-161 YDVTRQPAERRV
+161 YDVTRQPDERR
-173 ALPEPED
+173 ASAPESENVD
-180 TDNSIRI
+180 RDIRI

-197 ADKGS
+197 ADKGC

-216 TIGEGEHVRLS
+216 TIREGEHVRLS
-227 LPRQKMKE
+227 LARQKMKE
-235 GAWQMVLFDDAGKEI
+235 GLWQMVLFDEAGKEI
-250 THRDVVIVPKADRE
+250 THRDIVIVPKADRE

-277 GRISVDIQGP
+277 GRISLDIQGP

-297 DAATICNGFQ
+297 DAATVCNGFQ

-340 IEDKL
+340 IEDQL

-357 MRLDSVTVS
+357 MPLDSVTVS
-366 ATFRGTEERMFG
+366 ATFRGSEERMFG

-410 EAQYRITVD
+410 EAEYRITVD

-424 PLRPLESGEVRQIPV
+424 PLRPLEDSEVRQIPV
-439 DTTRIRR
+439 DTARIHR
-446 WQITPQYEEEWQH
+446 WQIAPQDEQEWQN

-476 RKSDHYDYN
+476 RKLYHYDYN

-510 ADRGEEMPELTAW
+510 ADRGEEIPELTTW
-523 LAQTVSNYREDSY
+523 LVQTAGRYREDSY
-536 GEDNYG
+536 G
-542 QGTRYSR
+542 QGPSYSK
-549 DQGEADANTKRI
+549 DPGEEAAKIKHFPT
-561 PKWNGRIATWYVD
+561 WNGRHVMWYVD
-574 NEKVGGIWYPHHP
+574 NQPVGGIWYPCP
-587 LLLDEYQSVYIS
+587 VLLDEYQSVYIS
-599 DSHGHNE
+599 DSHGHN
-606 GGITIYAYS
+606 GGNVAVYAYS
-615 YAHDTSK
+615 YKHDTSK
-622 WTKAPKTNRQTR
+622 WSKPPKTNRQTR

-666 WAPDMWTDA
+666 WAPNLWTDA

-689 TDMIFSAEGITQDGH
+689 TDMIFSAEGITKDGY

>member
-1 MKWTLLLSCLLSL
+1 MMSL
-14 TSALTAQTSEA
+14 ASALPAQTSEA
-25 AQHVLRAA
+25 AGHILKAA

-49 NTAYFLGETI
+49 NSAYFLGETI
-59 WIKAYVTRS
+59 WMKAYVTRS

-85 SPRGFVAERRKLQ
+85 SPRGFVVERRKLQ

-104 RGDIKLTKRVLKAD
+104 WGDIKLTKRILKAG

-132 GGRNYFSRVIPVF
+132 GKRNFFSRVFPVF
-145 DKPRTE
+145 DKPRSE
-151 GDYSRMSLEQ
+151 GDYSRMSLEP
-161 YDVTRQPAERRV
+161 YDVTRQPDERR
-173 ALPEPED
+173 ASAPESENVD
-180 TDNSIRI
+180 RDIRV

-197 ADKGS
+197 ADKGC

-216 TIGEGEHVRLS
+216 TIREGEHVRLS
-227 LPRQKMKE
+227 LARQKMKE
-235 GAWQMVLFDDAGKEI
+235 GLWQMVLFDEAGKEI
-250 THRDVVIVPKADRE
+250 THRDIVIVPEADRE

-277 GRISVDIQGP
+277 GRISLDIQGP
-287 PHTAFSFSAI
+287 PHTAFSFSAS
-297 DAATICNGFQ
+297 DAATVCNGFQ

-340 IEDKL
+340 IEDRL

-357 MRLDSVTVS
+357 MPLDSVTVS
-366 ATFRGTEERMFG
+366 ATFRGTTERMFG

-410 EAQYRITVD
+410 EAEYRITVD

-424 PLRPLESGEVRQIPV
+424 PLRPLEDSEVRQIPV
-439 DTTRIRR
+439 DTARIHR
-446 WQITPQYEEEWQH
+446 WQIAPQDEQEWQN

-476 RKSDHYDYN
+476 RKLDHYDYN

-510 ADRGEEMPELTAW
+510 ADRGEEIPELTAW
-523 LAQTVSNYREDSY
+523 LVQTAGRYREDSY
-536 GEDNYG
+536 G
-542 QGTRYSR
+542 QGPSYSK
-549 DQGEADANTKRI
+549 DPGEEAAKIKHFPT
-561 PKWNGRIATWYVD
+561 WNGRHVMWYVD
-574 NEKVGGIWYPHHP
+574 NQPVGGIWYPCP
-587 LLLDEYQSVYIS
+587 VLLDEYQSVYIS

-606 GGITIYAYS
+606 GNVAVYAYS
-615 YAHDTSK
+615 YEHDTSK
-622 WTKAPKTNRQTR
+622 WSKPPKTNRQTR

-666 WAPDMWTDA
+666 WAPNLWTDA

-689 TDMIFSAEGITQDGH
+689 TDMIFSAGGITKDGY